1 MAEFVLSA
9 VLELKDKLT
18 ANVKNA
24 RREMG
29 GLSSSA
35 ADVSASLKNTGVQGA
50 KAMSDISSSAGKTLQ
65 DIKNVGLQ
73 GTIALEQTVKAAE
86 QASAAA
92 RKAGDSV
99 SSIQKPAKVPVSIG
113 GDAATKLQGIR
124 SRLDELTKGAHNVL
138 VNVKTAGA
146 GAVNSLKSS
155 IGSMVSG
162 AVPQAMGLMGIGM
175 GIADTVNTYKNF
187 QAQMSTVQAISGASA
202 ESMKDL
208 TAKAKEM
215 GATTQ
220 FSATEAGQAMQY
232 MAMAGWE
239 NQQMID
245 GIGGVMNLAGASGES
260 LARVSDIVTDA
271 LSAFGLKAGDSG
283 HFADVLAAATSKSN
297 TSVGLMG
304 ETFKYVAPIAG
315 AMKYSIED
323 TSLAIG
329 LMANSGIKGS
339 EAGTALRSTLTRL
352 VKPPKEAAAALG
364 TLGISAVKSDG
375 TIKPL
380 RQSIFEL
387 RSKFKGLTDAQKTQF
402 AASIAGQE
410 AMSGFLAIM
419 NESDENFSK
428 LANSI
433 DKAKGKAEEMNKI
446 KNDNL
451 AGDVK
456 SLQSAWESLQLTIME
471 GGQGTGGGGPASGL
485 RGFVTALKEDVD
497 LLQKSLEDGLDISD
511 VGKLSLNVVSQLYEK
526 FKALDGVGS
535 LLAGGALAAGLYK
548 IVSLSKKAAGSL
560 AGLAGKGAGGIG
572 NKGTGLPGLPG
583 SIGSMTVNAANVV
596 VNGKGVA
603 GGDGLSDMP
612 GTPDVPGTEGKGSK
626 SGGKAPKGRGE
637 APKGGGKAP
646 KGGGEAPKGGKL
658 GGFKNVAKG
667 LLKGA
672 SKYAIPLEIA
682 SVGLDYYNANK
693 ENEQASWGAG
703 YQLSEAKKQVASS
716 TDALYEAKSRGASAD
731 EINYLQKQHQDAVAD
746 MSQAQQYADQTEKYN
761 ANRMNGATGSAI
773 GGVAGGLIGGAI
785 GSFIAPGVG
794 SAAGAAIGGV
804 AGSAAGDFI
813 GQNFNDWSASASEG
827 LQSFRA
833 EFDNTMQWAGNSF
846 RGMFEAF
853 GNGVDNN
860 MQYVADGFSNNFEYI
875 SAQADGVGQAIATSF
890 ENAGSWIDN
899 NMQYVADSVS
909 NNFEYL
915 KGCASD
921 AGAGIS
927 QFMADTGASV
937 EATFQ
942 SASDS
947 VNSGW
952 DSIRSGA
959 GSLADS
965 LYTMFDDAIASVK
978 SKFSDLA
985 ASASSRLASAGASI
999 SAAGS
1004 RAYSWAKEKW
1014 NSFSTG
1020 TSYFSVPAFATGTSH
1035 FSVPAFSTGTD
1046 YFRAVGGVPSFA
1058 VGTNSYRSMGL
1069 AQINEH
1075 GGELVQL
1082 PDGSRVF
1089 PTAETQQII
1098 NRSIR
1103 NGDLLGNMYS
1113 PSMGSLASV
1122 SVPSAGGGGSSAPVV
1137 NITGNSFSIREEAD
1151 IEKIAHAIVEQFLL
1165 AQGNFAGC

>member
-1 MAEFVLSA
+1 MAKEFGLSA
-9 VLELKDKLT
+9 VLEMKDMLT
-18 ANVKNA
+18 GGVKNA
-24 RREMG
+24 RRSMNELNSATSATAS
-29 GLSSSA
+29 GLRSVEKSG
-35 ADVSASLKNTGVQGA
+35 VSAMSSLGKSADAAGAKVKGVVRGMLNVPKNT
-50 KAMSDISSSAGKTLQ
+50 
-65 DIKNVGLQ
+65 
-73 GTIALEQTVKAAE
+73 
-86 QASAAA
+86 
-92 RKAGDSV
+92 
-99 SSIQKPAKVPVSIG
+99 SIG
-113 GDAATKLQGIR
+113 ISMKDNVTPKLEGLRSKLMGI
-124 SRLDELTKGAHNVL
+124 SGKSYDVL

-146 GAVNSLKSS
+146 SAMNSLKSGVS
-155 IGSMVSG
+155 SMVSG

-175 GIADTVNTYKNF
+175 GIADTINTYKNF

-271 LSAFGLKAGDSG
+271 LSAFGLKAGDAG

-497 LLQKSLEDGLDISD
+497 LLKKSLEDGLDISD

-560 AGLAGKGAGGIG
+560 TGLAGKGAGGIG

-596 VNGKGVA
+596 VNGNGVV
-603 GGDGLSDMP
+603 GGGGLSDMP

-626 SGGKAPKGRGE
+626 
-637 APKGGGKAP
+637 GGGK
-646 KGGGEAPKGGKL
+646 APKGGKL

-682 SVGLDYYNANK
+682 SVGLDYYNANQ

-703 YQLSEAKKQVASS
+703 YQLSEAKKQVAAS
-716 TDALYEAKSRGASAD
+716 TDALLEAKSRGASA
-731 EINYLQKQHQDAVAD
+731 EEMNYLQKQHQDAVD
-746 MSQAQQYADQTEKYN
+746 NMNQAQQYADQTEKYN
-761 ANRMNGATGSAI
+761 ANRMNGVTGSAI
-773 GGVAGGLIGGAI
+773 GGIAGGLIGGAI

-794 SAAGAAIGGV
+794 SAAGAAIGGA
-804 AGSAAGDFI
+804 AGSAAGDFV

-853 GNGVDNN
+853 CNGV
-860 MQYVADGFSNNFEYI
+860 
-875 SAQADGVGQAIATSF
+875 
-890 ENAGSWIDN
+890 DN

-927 QFMADTGASV
+927 QFMADTGASI

-985 ASASSRLASAGASI
+985 ASASAKLSSAGASI

-1004 RAYSWAKEKW
+1004 RAYSWAKDKW

-1020 TSYFSVPAFATGTSH
+1020 TSYFSVPAFATGT
-1035 FSVPAFSTGTD
+1035 D
-1046 YFRAVGGVPSFA
+1046 YFRAAGGIPSFA

-1113 PSMGSLASV
+1113 SGMGSLASV
-1122 SVPSAGGGGSSAPVV
+1122 SVPSAGGRGSSAPVV
-1137 NITGNSFSIREEAD
+1137 NITGNSFTVREEAD

>member
-1 MAEFVLSA
+1 MAKEFVLSA
-9 VLELKDKLT
+9 VLEMKDMLT
-18 ANVKNA
+18 GGVKNA
-24 RREMG
+24 RKSMNELNNSASATAS
-29 GLSSSA
+29 GLRGVEKSG
-35 ADVSASLKNTGVQGA
+35 VSAMSSLGKSADAAGAKVKGVVRGMLNVPKNT
-50 KAMSDISSSAGKTLQ
+50 
-65 DIKNVGLQ
+65 
-73 GTIALEQTVKAAE
+73 
-86 QASAAA
+86 
-92 RKAGDSV
+92 
-99 SSIQKPAKVPVSIG
+99 SIG
-113 GDAATKLQGIR
+113 ISVKDNATPKLEGLRSKLRGI
-124 SRLDELTKGAHNVL
+124 SGKSYDVL

-146 GAVNSLKSS
+146 NALSGLKSGV
-155 IGSMVSG
+155 GSMVSG

-175 GIADTVNTYKNF
+175 GIADTINTYKNF

-271 LSAFGLKAGDSG
+271 LSAFGLKAGDAG

-315 AMKYSIED
+315 AVKYSIED

-329 LMANSGIKGS
+329 LMANAGIKGS
-339 EAGTALRSTLTRL
+339 EAGTALRSTITRL
-352 VKPPKEAAAALG
+352 VQPPKAAAQALY
-364 TLGISAVKSDG
+364 TLGIQASRSDG
-375 TIKPL
+375 SIKPL
-380 RQSIFEL
+380 RQTLLEL
-387 RSKFKGLTDAQKTQF
+387 RGKFRNLTDAQKTQY

-419 NESDENFSK
+419 NESDENFNK
-428 LANSI
+428 LANSV

-451 AGDVK
+451 EGDLAYLR
-456 SLQSAWESLQLTIME
+456 SSYEALQHTIME

-485 RGFVTALKEDVD
+485 RGFVTALKDDVD

-603 GGDGLSDMP
+603 GGGGLSDMP

-626 SGGKAPKGRGE
+626 
-637 APKGGGKAP
+637 GGGK
-646 KGGGEAPKGGKL
+646 APKGGKL

-682 SVGLDYYNANK
+682 SVGLDYYNANQ

-703 YQLSEAKKQVASS
+703 YQLSEAKKRVASS

-761 ANRMNGATGSAI
+761 ANRMNGVTGSAI
-773 GGVAGGLIGGAI
+773 GGIAGGLIGGAI

-794 SAAGAAIGGV
+794 SAAGAAIGGA
-804 AGSAAGDFI
+804 AGSAAGDFV

-833 EFDNTMQWAGNSF
+833 EFDNTMQYIADGFSNNFEYITAQADGVGQAIATSF
-846 RGMFEAF
+846 ENVG
-853 GNGVDNN
+853 GWIDNN
-860 MQYVADGFSNNFEYI
+860 MQYVADGFSNNFEY
-875 SAQADGVGQAIATSF
+875 
-890 ENAGSWIDN
+890 
-899 NMQYVADSVS
+899 
-909 NNFEYL
+909 L

-921 AGAGIS
+921 AGVSIS
-927 QFMADTGASV
+927 QFMADTGTSIQT
-937 EATFQ
+937 TFQ

-959 GSLADS
+959 SSLAGS
-965 LYTMFDDAIASVK
+965 LYTMFDDAIATVK

-985 ASASSRLASAGASI
+985 ASASAKLSSAGASI

-1004 RAYSWAKEKW
+1004 RAYSWAKDKW
-1014 NSFSTG
+1014 NSFASG
-1020 TSYFSVPAFATGTSH
+1020 TSYFQADSGVPAFATGTN
-1035 FSVPAFSTGTD
+1035 
-1046 YFRAVGGVPSFA
+1046 YFRAAGSVPSFA
-1058 VGTNSYRSMGL
+1058 VGTNSYRSTGL

-1082 PDGSRVF
+1082 PDGSKVF

-1103 NGDLLGNMYS
+1103 NGDLLGNMQGAGFG
-1113 PSMGSLASV
+1113 SMVSV
-1122 SVPSAGGGGSSAPVV
+1122 SAPSPDADRPAPVV
-1137 NITGNSFSIREEAD
+1137 NITGNSFTVREEAD

>member
-18 ANVKNA
+18 ANAKNA
-24 RREMG
+24 RREIG
-29 GLSSSA
+29 GLNSSVT
-35 ADVSASLKNTGVQGA
+35 DVSASLKNTGVQGA
-50 KAMSDISSSAGKTLQ
+50 KAMRDISSSAGKTLQ
-65 DIKNVGLQ
+65 DIKHVGLQ
-73 GTIALEQTVKAAE
+73 GTMALEQTAKAAE

-146 GAVNSLKSS
+146 GAVNSIKNG
-155 IGSMVSG
+155 IGSVVSG

-315 AMKYSIED
+315 AVKYSIED

-329 LMANSGIKGS
+329 LMANAGIKGS
-339 EAGTALRSTLTRL
+339 EAGTALRSTITRL
-352 VKPPKEAAAALG
+352 VQPPKAAAQVLY
-364 TLGISAVKSDG
+364 TLGIQASRADG
-375 TIKPL
+375 SIKPL
-380 RQSIFEL
+380 RQTLLEL
-387 RSKFKGLTDAQKTQF
+387 RGKFRNLTDAQKTQY

-419 NESDENFSK
+419 NESDENFNK
-428 LANSI
+428 LANSV

-497 LLQKSLEDGLDISD
+497 LLKKSLEDGLDISD

-548 IVSLSKKAAGSL
+548 IISLSKKAAGSL

-572 NKGTGLPGLPG
+572 KKGTGLPGSPG
-583 SIGSMTVNAANVV
+583 GIGSMTVNAARVV

-603 GGDGLSDMP
+603 GGGGLSDMP

-626 SGGKAPKGRGE
+626 SGGKAPKSGGE
-637 APKGGGKAP
+637 AP

-672 SKYAIPLEIA
+672 AKYAIPLEIA
-682 SVGLDYYNANK
+682 SIGLDYYNANQ

-703 YQLSEAKKQVASS
+703 YQLSEAKKQVAAS
-716 TDALYEAKSRGASAD
+716 TDALLEAKSRGASAD

-746 MSQAQQYADQTEKYN
+746 MSQAQQYVDQTEKYN
-761 ANRMNGATGSAI
+761 ANRTNGVTGSAI
-773 GGVAGGLIGGAI
+773 GGIAGGLIGGAI

-794 SAAGAAIGGV
+794 SAAGAVIGGA
-804 AGSAAGDFI
+804 AGSAAGDFV
-813 GQNFNDWSASASEG
+813 GQNFNDWSASANKG

-833 EFDNTMQWAGNSF
+833 EFDNTMQWAGDSF

-853 GNGVDNN
+853 VNGV
-860 MQYVADGFSNNFEYI
+860 
-875 SAQADGVGQAIATSF
+875 
-890 ENAGSWIDN
+890 DN

-927 QFMADTGASV
+927 QFMADTGASI

-965 LYTMFDDAIASVK
+965 LYTMFDDAIATVK

-985 ASASSRLASAGASI
+985 ASASAKLSSAGASI

-1004 RAYSWAKEKW
+1004 RAYNWAAEKW

-1020 TSYFSVPAFATGTSH
+1020 TSYFSVPAFATGTSY
-1035 FSVPAFSTGTD
+1035 FSVPAFATGTD
-1046 YFRAVGGVPSFA
+1046 YFRAAGGIPSFA

-1103 NGDLLGNMYS
+1103 NGDLLGNTYS

-1137 NITGNSFSIREEAD
+1137 NISGNSFTVREEAD

>member
-1 MAEFVLSA
+1 MAKEFVLSA
-9 VLELKDKLT
+9 VLEMKDMLT
-18 ANVKNA
+18 GGVKNA
-24 RREMG
+24 RKSMNELNNSASATAS
-29 GLSSSA
+29 GLRGVEKSG
-35 ADVSASLKNTGVQGA
+35 VSAMSSLGKSADAAGAKVKGVVRGMLNVPKNT
-50 KAMSDISSSAGKTLQ
+50 
-65 DIKNVGLQ
+65 
-73 GTIALEQTVKAAE
+73 
-86 QASAAA
+86 
-92 RKAGDSV
+92 
-99 SSIQKPAKVPVSIG
+99 SIG
-113 GDAATKLQGIR
+113 ISMKDNVTPKLEGLRSKLMGI
-124 SRLDELTKGAHNVL
+124 SGKSYDVL

-146 GAVNSLKSS
+146 SAMNSLKSG

-175 GIADTVNTYKNF
+175 GIADTINTYKNF

-271 LSAFGLKAGDSG
+271 LSAFGLKAGDAG

-329 LMANSGIKGS
+329 LMANAGIKGS

-352 VKPPKEAAAALG
+352 VKPREEAAAALG

-497 LLQKSLEDGLDISD
+497 LLKKSLEDGLDISD

-560 AGLAGKGAGGIG
+560 AGLAGKGEGGIG

-603 GGDGLSDMP
+603 GGGGLSDMP
-612 GTPDVPGTEGKGSK
+612 GTPDVPGTEDKGS
-626 SGGKAPKGRGE
+626 
-637 APKGGGKAP
+637 KGGGK
-646 KGGGEAPKGGKL
+646 APKGGKL

-682 SVGLDYYNANK
+682 SVGLDYYNANQ

-703 YQLSEAKKQVASS
+703 YQLSEAKKRVASS
-716 TDALYEAKSRGASAD
+716 TDALYEAKSRGASAE

-761 ANRMNGATGSAI
+761 ANRMNGVTGSAI
-773 GGVAGGLIGGAI
+773 GGIAGGLIGGAI

-794 SAAGAAIGGV
+794 SAAGAAIGGA
-804 AGSAAGDFI
+804 AGSAAGDFV

-833 EFDNTMQWAGNSF
+833 EFDNTM
-846 RGMFEAF
+846 
-853 GNGVDNN
+853 
-860 MQYVADGFSNNFEYI
+860 
-875 SAQADGVGQAIATSF
+875 
-890 ENAGSWIDN
+890 
-899 NMQYVADSVS
+899 
-909 NNFEYL
+909 
-915 KGCASD
+915 
-921 AGAGIS
+921 
-927 QFMADTGASV
+927 
-937 EATFQ
+937 
-942 SASDS
+942 
-947 VNSGW
+947 
-952 DSIRSGA
+952 
-959 GSLADS
+959 
-965 LYTMFDDAIASVK
+965 
-978 SKFSDLA
+978 
-985 ASASSRLASAGASI
+985 
-999 SAAGS
+999 
-1004 RAYSWAKEKW
+1004 
-1014 NSFSTG
+1014 
-1020 TSYFSVPAFATGTSH
+1020 
-1035 FSVPAFSTGTD
+1035 
-1046 YFRAVGGVPSFA
+1046 
-1058 VGTNSYRSMGL
+1058 
-1069 AQINEH
+1069 
-1075 GGELVQL
+1075 
-1082 PDGSRVF
+1082 
-1089 PTAETQQII
+1089 
-1098 NRSIR
+1098 
-1103 NGDLLGNMYS
+1103 
-1113 PSMGSLASV
+1113 
-1122 SVPSAGGGGSSAPVV
+1122 
-1137 NITGNSFSIREEAD
+1137 
-1151 IEKIAHAIVEQFLL
+1151 
-1165 AQGNFAGC
+1165 

>member
-1 MAEFVLSA
+1 MAKEFVLSA
-9 VLELKDKLT
+9 VLEMKDMLT
-18 ANVKNA
+18 SGVKNA
-24 RREMG
+24 RRSMNE
-29 GLSSSA
+29 LSSA
-35 ADVSASLKNTGVQGA
+35 ASATASGLRGVEKSGVSAMSSLGKSADTAGAKVKSAVKEMSAVPKDTGVGINVKDNA
-50 KAMSDISSSAGKTLQ
+50 TPRLEGLRSKLRGISGKSY
-65 DIKNVGLQ
+65 D
-73 GTIALEQTVKAAE
+73 
-86 QASAAA
+86 
-92 RKAGDSV
+92 
-99 SSIQKPAKVPVSIG
+99 
-113 GDAATKLQGIR
+113 
-124 SRLDELTKGAHNVL
+124 VL

-146 GAVNSLKSS
+146 NALSGLKSGV
-155 IGSMVSG
+155 GSMVSG

-175 GIADTVNTYKNF
+175 GIADTINTYKNF

-271 LSAFGLKAGDSG
+271 LSAFGLKAGDAG

-315 AMKYSIED
+315 AVKYSIED

-329 LMANSGIKGS
+329 LMANAGIKGS
-339 EAGTALRSTLTRL
+339 EAGTALRSTITRL
-352 VKPPKEAAAALG
+352 VQPPKAAAQALY
-364 TLGISAVKSDG
+364 TLGIQASRSDG
-375 TIKPL
+375 SIKPL
-380 RQSIFEL
+380 RQTLLEL
-387 RSKFKGLTDAQKTQF
+387 RGKFRNLTDAQKTQY

-419 NESDENFSK
+419 NESDENFNK
-428 LANSI
+428 LANSV

-485 RGFVTALKEDVD
+485 RGFVTGLKEDVD
-497 LLQKSLEDGLDISD
+497 LLKKSLEDGLDISD

-603 GGDGLSDMP
+603 GGGGLSDMP

-626 SGGKAPKGRGE
+626 SGGK
-637 APKGGGKAP
+637 
-646 KGGGEAPKGGKL
+646 APKGGKL

-682 SVGLDYYNANK
+682 SVGLDYYSTNK

-703 YQLSEAKKQVASS
+703 YQLSEAKKQVAAS
-716 TDALYEAKSRGASAD
+716 TDAIYEAKSRGASAE
-731 EINYLQKQHQDAVAD
+731 EINYLQKQHQDAVD
-746 MSQAQQYADQTEKYN
+746 NMNQAQQYADQTEKYN
-761 ANRMNGATGSAI
+761 ANRMNGVTGSAI
-773 GGVAGGLIGGAI
+773 GGIAGGLIGGAI

-794 SAAGAAIGGV
+794 SAAGAAIGGA

-813 GQNFNDWSASASEG
+813 GQNFNDWSASANKG

-833 EFDNTMQWAGNSF
+833 EFDNTMQWADNSS

-853 GNGVDNN
+853 SNGVDNN
-860 MQYVADGFSNNFEYI
+860 MQYVADGFSNNFEY
-875 SAQADGVGQAIATSF
+875 
-890 ENAGSWIDN
+890 
-899 NMQYVADSVS
+899 
-909 NNFEYL
+909 L

-921 AGAGIS
+921 AGVSIS
-927 QFMADTGASV
+927 QFMADTGTSIQT
-937 EATFQ
+937 TFQ

-965 LYTMFDDAIASVK
+965 LYTMFDDAIATVK

-985 ASASSRLASAGASI
+985 ASASAKLSSAGASI

-1004 RAYSWAKEKW
+1004 RAYSWAKDKW
-1014 NSFSTG
+1014 NSFASG
-1020 TSYFSVPAFATGTSH
+1020 TSYFQADSGVPAFATGTN
-1035 FSVPAFSTGTD
+1035 

-1113 PSMGSLASV
+1113 SGMGSLASV

-1137 NITGNSFSIREEAD
+1137 NITGNSFTVREEAD

>member
-1 MAEFVLSA
+1 MAKEFVLSA
-9 VLELKDKLT
+9 VLEMKDMLT
-18 ANVKNA
+18 GGVKNA
-24 RREMG
+24 RKSMNELNNSASATAS
-29 GLSSSA
+29 GLRGVEKSG
-35 ADVSASLKNTGVQGA
+35 VSAMSSLGKSADTAGA
-50 KAMSDISSSAGKTLQ
+50 KIKSVVKEMSAVPKDTSIGISVKDNATPKLEGLRSKLRGISSKSY
-65 DIKNVGLQ
+65 D
-73 GTIALEQTVKAAE
+73 
-86 QASAAA
+86 
-92 RKAGDSV
+92 
-99 SSIQKPAKVPVSIG
+99 
-113 GDAATKLQGIR
+113 
-124 SRLDELTKGAHNVL
+124 VL

-146 GAVNSLKSS
+146 NALSGLKSGV
-155 IGSMVSG
+155 GSMVSG
-162 AVPQAMGLMGIGM
+162 AVPQAMGMMGLGM
-175 GIADTVNTYKNF
+175 GIADTINTYKNF

-271 LSAFGLKAGDSG
+271 LSAFGLKAGDAG

-315 AMKYSIED
+315 AVKYSIED

-329 LMANSGIKGS
+329 LMANAGIKGS
-339 EAGTALRSTLTRL
+339 EAGTALRSTITRL
-352 VKPPKEAAAALG
+352 VQPPKAAAQALY
-364 TLGISAVKSDG
+364 TLGIQASRSDG
-375 TIKPL
+375 SIKPL
-380 RQSIFEL
+380 RQTLLEL
-387 RSKFKGLTDAQKTQF
+387 RGKFRNLTDAQKTQY

-419 NESDENFSK
+419 NESDENFNK
-428 LANSI
+428 LANSV

-471 GGQGTGGGGPASGL
+471 GGTGTGGGGPAAGL

-497 LLQKSLEDGLDISD
+497 LLKKSLEDGLDISD
-511 VGKLSLNVVSQLYEK
+511 AGKLSLNVVSQLYEK

-560 AGLAGKGAGGIG
+560 AGLAGKGEGGIG

-603 GGDGLSDMP
+603 GGGGLSDMP

-626 SGGKAPKGRGE
+626 
-637 APKGGGKAP
+637 GGGK
-646 KGGGEAPKGGKL
+646 APKGGKL

-682 SVGLDYYNANK
+682 SVGLDYYNANQ

-703 YQLSEAKKQVASS
+703 YQLSEAKKRVASS

-761 ANRMNGATGSAI
+761 ANRMNGVTGSAI
-773 GGVAGGLIGGAI
+773 GGIAGGLIGGAI

-794 SAAGAAIGGV
+794 SAAGAAIGGA

-833 EFDNTMQWAGNSF
+833 EFDNTMQ
-846 RGMFEAF
+846 
-853 GNGVDNN
+853 
-860 MQYVADGFSNNFEYI
+860 YIADGFSNNFEYI
-875 SAQADGVGQAIATSF
+875 IAQADGVGQAIATSF
-890 ENAGSWIDN
+890 ENVGGWIDN
-899 NMQYVADSVS
+899 NMQYLIDGFS

-921 AGAGIS
+921 AGASIS
-927 QFMADTGASV
+927 QFMADTGTSIQT
-937 EATFQ
+937 TFQ

-959 GSLADS
+959 SSLAGS
-965 LYTMFDDAIASVK
+965 LYTMFDDAIATVK
-978 SKFSDLA
+978 AKFSDLA

-1004 RAYSWAKEKW
+1004 RAYSWAKDKW
-1014 NSFSTG
+1014 NSFASG
-1020 TSYFSVPAFATGTSH
+1020 TSYFQSDSGVPAFATGTN
-1035 FSVPAFSTGTD
+1035 
-1046 YFRAVGGVPSFA
+1046 YFRAAGSVPSFA
-1058 VGTNSYRSMGL
+1058 VGTNSYRSTGL

-1082 PDGSRVF
+1082 PDGSKVF

-1103 NGDLLGNMYS
+1103 NGDLLGNMQGAGFG
-1113 PSMGSLASV
+1113 SMVSV
-1122 SVPSAGGGGSSAPVV
+1122 SAPSSDADRPAPVV
-1137 NITGNSFSIREEAD
+1137 NVSGNSFTVREEAD

>member
-1 MAEFVLSA
+1 MAKEFVLSA
-9 VLELKDKLT
+9 VLEMKDMLT
-18 ANVKNA
+18 GGVKNA
-24 RREMG
+24 RKSMNELNNSASATAS
-29 GLSSSA
+29 GLRGVEKSG
-35 ADVSASLKNTGVQGA
+35 VSAMSSLGKSADTAGA
-50 KAMSDISSSAGKTLQ
+50 KIKSVVKEMSA
-65 DIKNVGLQ
+65 
-73 GTIALEQTVKAAE
+73 
-86 QASAAA
+86 
-92 RKAGDSV
+92 
-99 SSIQKPAKVPVSIG
+99 VPKDTSIG
-113 GDAATKLQGIR
+113 ISVKDNATPKLEGLRSKLRGI
-124 SRLDELTKGAHNVL
+124 SGKSYDVL

-146 GAVNSLKSS
+146 SAMNSLKSG

-175 GIADTVNTYKNF
+175 GIADTINTYKNF

-271 LSAFGLKAGDSG
+271 LSAFGLKAGDAG

-329 LMANSGIKGS
+329 LMANAGIKGS

-497 LLQKSLEDGLDISD
+497 LLKKSLEDGLDISD

-603 GGDGLSDMP
+603 GGGGLSDMP

-626 SGGKAPKGRGE
+626 
-637 APKGGGKAP
+637 GGGK
-646 KGGGEAPKGGKL
+646 APKGGKL

-682 SVGLDYYNANK
+682 SVGLDYYNANQ

-703 YQLSEAKKQVASS
+703 YQLSEAKKRVASS

-761 ANRMNGATGSAI
+761 ANRMNGVTGSAI
-773 GGVAGGLIGGAI
+773 GGIAGGLIGGAI

-794 SAAGAAIGGV
+794 SAAGAAIGGA
-804 AGSAAGDFI
+804 AGSAAGDFV

-860 MQYVADGFSNNFEYI
+860 MQYVAD
-875 SAQADGVGQAIATSF
+875 
-890 ENAGSWIDN
+890 
-899 NMQYVADSVS
+899 SVS

-915 KGCASD
+915 KGCAGD

-927 QFMADTGASV
+927 QFMADTGASI

-965 LYTMFDDAIASVK
+965 LYTMFDDAIATVK

-985 ASASSRLASAGASI
+985 ASASAKLSSAGASI

-1004 RAYSWAKEKW
+1004 RAYSWAKDKW
-1014 NSFSTG
+1014 NSFASG
-1020 TSYFSVPAFATGTSH
+1020 TSYFQADSGVPAFATGTN
-1035 FSVPAFSTGTD
+1035 
-1046 YFRAVGGVPSFA
+1046 YFRASGSVPSFA

-1098 NRSIR
+1098 NHSIR

-1113 PSMGSLASV
+1113 SGMGSLASV

-1137 NITGNSFSIREEAD
+1137 NITGNSFTVREEAD

>member
-1 MAEFVLSA
+1 MAKEFVLSA
-9 VLELKDKLT
+9 VLEMKDMLT
-18 ANVKNA
+18 GGVKNA
-24 RREMG
+24 RKSMNELNSATSATASGLRGVEKSGISAMSSLGKSADTAGAKIKSVVKEM
-29 GLSSSA
+29 SA
-35 ADVSASLKNTGVQGA
+35 VPKNT
-50 KAMSDISSSAGKTLQ
+50 
-65 DIKNVGLQ
+65 
-73 GTIALEQTVKAAE
+73 
-86 QASAAA
+86 
-92 RKAGDSV
+92 
-99 SSIQKPAKVPVSIG
+99 SIG
-113 GDAATKLQGIR
+113 ISMKDNATPKLEGLRSKLRGI
-124 SRLDELTKGAHNVL
+124 SGKSYDVL

-146 GAVNSLKSS
+146 NALSGLKSGV
-155 IGSMVSG
+155 GSMVSG
-162 AVPQAMGLMGIGM
+162 AVPQAMGMMGLGM
-175 GIADTVNTYKNF
+175 GIADTINTYKNF

-271 LSAFGLKAGDSG
+271 LSAFGLKAGDAG

-315 AMKYSIED
+315 AVKYSIED

-329 LMANSGIKGS
+329 LMANAGIKGS
-339 EAGTALRSTLTRL
+339 EAGTALRSTITRL
-352 VKPPKEAAAALG
+352 VQPPKAAAQALY
-364 TLGISAVKSDG
+364 TLGIQASRSDG
-375 TIKPL
+375 SIKPL
-380 RQSIFEL
+380 RQTLLEL
-387 RSKFKGLTDAQKTQF
+387 RGKFRNLTDAQKTQY

-419 NESDENFSK
+419 NESDENFNK
-428 LANSI
+428 LANSV

-471 GGQGTGGGGPASGL
+471 GGTGTGGGGPAAGL

-497 LLQKSLEDGLDISD
+497 LLKKSLEDGLDISD

-560 AGLAGKGAGGIG
+560 AGLAGKGEGGIG

-603 GGDGLSDMP
+603 GGGGLSDMP

-626 SGGKAPKGRGE
+626 
-637 APKGGGKAP
+637 GGGK
-646 KGGGEAPKGGKL
+646 APKGGKL
-658 GGFKNVAKG
+658 GGFKNGAKG

-682 SVGLDYYNANK
+682 SIGLDYYNANQ

-703 YQLSEAKKQVASS
+703 YQLSEAKKQVAAS
-716 TDALYEAKSRGASAD
+716 TDAIYEAKSRGASAE
-731 EINYLQKQHQDAVAD
+731 EINYLQKQHQDAVD
-746 MSQAQQYADQTEKYN
+746 NMNQAQQYADQTEKYN
-761 ANRMNGATGSAI
+761 ANRMNGVTGSAI
-773 GGVAGGLIGGAI
+773 GGIAGGLIGGAI

-794 SAAGAAIGGV
+794 SAAGAAIGGA
-804 AGSAAGDFI
+804 AGSAAGDFV

-860 MQYVADGFSNNFEYI
+860 MQYVAD
-875 SAQADGVGQAIATSF
+875 
-890 ENAGSWIDN
+890 
-899 NMQYVADSVS
+899 SVS

-927 QFMADTGASV
+927 QFMADTGASI

-985 ASASSRLASAGASI
+985 ASASAKLSSAGASI

-1004 RAYSWAKEKW
+1004 RAYSWAKDKW
-1014 NSFSTG
+1014 NSFASG
-1020 TSYFSVPAFATGTSH
+1020 TSYFQADSGVPAFATGTN
-1035 FSVPAFSTGTD
+1035 
-1046 YFRAVGGVPSFA
+1046 YFRAAGSVPSFA

-1103 NGDLLGNMYS
+1103 NGDLLGNMYG

-1122 SVPSAGGGGSSAPVV
+1122 SVPSAGSGASSAPVV
-1137 NITGNSFSIREEAD
+1137 NVSGNSFTVREEAD

>member
-1 MAEFVLSA
+1 MAKEFVLSA
-9 VLELKDKLT
+9 VLEMKDMLT
-18 ANVKNA
+18 GGVKNA
-24 RREMG
+24 RKSMNE
-29 GLSSSA
+29 LNSSA
-35 ADVSASLKNTGVQGA
+35 SATASGLRGVEKSGVSAMSSLGKSADAAGAKVKGVARELPNVPKNT
-50 KAMSDISSSAGKTLQ
+50 
-65 DIKNVGLQ
+65 
-73 GTIALEQTVKAAE
+73 
-86 QASAAA
+86 
-92 RKAGDSV
+92 
-99 SSIQKPAKVPVSIG
+99 SIG
-113 GDAATKLQGIR
+113 IGVKDNATPKLEGLRSKLRGISEKR
-124 SRLDELTKGAHNVL
+124 YDVL

-146 GAVNSLKSS
+146 GAMNSLKSG

-175 GIADTVNTYKNF
+175 GIADTISTYKNF

-232 MAMAGWE
+232 MAMAGWD

-260 LARVSDIVTDA
+260 LAHVSDIVTDA
-271 LSAFGLKAGDSG
+271 LSAFGLKAGDAG

-329 LMANSGIKGS
+329 LMANAGIKGS

-352 VKPPKEAAAALG
+352 VKPPKDAAAALS

-375 TIKPL
+375 TMKPL

-387 RSKFKGLTDAQKTQF
+387 RSKFKGLTDAQKAQF

-419 NESDENFSK
+419 NESDENFNK
-428 LANSI
+428 LANSV

-497 LLQKSLEDGLDISD
+497 LLKKSLEDGLDISD

-548 IVSLSKKAAGSL
+548 IISLSKKAAGSL

-572 NKGTGLPGLPG
+572 NKDKEEGGIGKKGTGLPGLPG
-583 SIGSMTVNAANVV
+583 GIGSMTVNAARVV

-603 GGDGLSDMP
+603 GGGGISDIP
-612 GTPDVPGTEGKGSK
+612 GTPEAGSEGK
-626 SGGKAPKGRGE
+626 GGKAPKS
-637 APKGGGKAP
+637 KGSGDVPSLPDTADVPDTGGK
-646 KGGGEAPKGGKL
+646 APKGGKL
-658 GGFKNVAKG
+658 GGFKNAAKG
-667 LLKGA
+667 LLRGA

-682 SVGLDYYNANK
+682 SIGLDYYNANQ
-693 ENEQASWGAG
+693 ENGQASWGAG
-703 YQLSEAKKQVASS
+703 YQLSEAKKQVAAS

-731 EINYLQKQHQDAVAD
+731 EINYLQKQHQDAVAS

-761 ANRMNGATGSAI
+761 ANRMNGVTGSAI

-785 GSFIAPGVG
+785 GSFLLPGIG
-794 SAAGAAIGGV
+794 SAAGAAIGGA
-804 AGSAAGDFI
+804 AGSAAGDFV

-860 MQYVADGFSNNFEYI
+860 MQYVAD
-875 SAQADGVGQAIATSF
+875 
-890 ENAGSWIDN
+890 
-899 NMQYVADSVS
+899 SVS

-927 QFMADTGASV
+927 QFMADTGASIQ
-937 EATFQ
+937 ATFQ
-942 SASDS
+942 SVSDS

-959 GSLADS
+959 SSLAGS
-965 LYTMFDDAIASVK
+965 LYTMFDDAIATVK

-985 ASASSRLASAGASI
+985 ASASSKLSSAGASI

-1004 RAYSWAKEKW
+1004 RAYNWAAEKW

-1020 TSYFSVPAFATGTSH
+1020 TSYFSVPAFATGTSY
-1035 FSVPAFSTGTD
+1035 FSVPAFATGTSYFSVPAFATGTSYFSVPAFATGTD
-1046 YFRAVGGVPSFA
+1046 YFRAAGGIPSFA

-1103 NGDLLGNMYS
+1103 NGDLLGNMYGS
-1113 PSMGSLASV
+1113 GMGSLTSV
-1122 SVPSAGGGGSSAPVV
+1122 SVPSAGSGGSSAPVV
-1137 NITGNSFSIREEAD
+1137 NISGNSFTVREEAD

>member
-1 MAEFVLSA
+1 MAKEFVLSA
-9 VLELKDKLT
+9 VLEMKDMLT
-18 ANVKNA
+18 GGVKNA
-24 RREMG
+24 RKSMNELNNSASATAS
-29 GLSSSA
+29 GLRGVEKSG
-35 ADVSASLKNTGVQGA
+35 VSAMSSLGKSADTAGA
-50 KAMSDISSSAGKTLQ
+50 KIKSVVKEMSAVPKDTSIGISVKDNATPKLEGLRSKLRGISSKSY
-65 DIKNVGLQ
+65 D
-73 GTIALEQTVKAAE
+73 
-86 QASAAA
+86 
-92 RKAGDSV
+92 
-99 SSIQKPAKVPVSIG
+99 
-113 GDAATKLQGIR
+113 
-124 SRLDELTKGAHNVL
+124 VL

-146 GAVNSLKSS
+146 NALSGLKSGV
-155 IGSMVSG
+155 GSMVSG
-162 AVPQAMGLMGIGM
+162 AVPQAMGMMGLGM
-175 GIADTVNTYKNF
+175 GIADTINTYKNF

-271 LSAFGLKAGDSG
+271 LSAFGLKAGDAG

-315 AMKYSIED
+315 AVKYSIED

-329 LMANSGIKGS
+329 LMANAGIKGS
-339 EAGTALRSTLTRL
+339 EAGTALRSTITRL
-352 VKPPKEAAAALG
+352 VQPPKAAAQALY
-364 TLGISAVKSDG
+364 TLGIQASRSDG
-375 TIKPL
+375 SIKPL
-380 RQSIFEL
+380 RQTLLEL
-387 RSKFKGLTDAQKTQF
+387 RGKFRNLTDAQKTQY

-419 NESDENFSK
+419 NESDENFNK
-428 LANSI
+428 LANSV

-471 GGQGTGGGGPASGL
+471 GGTGTGGGGPAAGL

-497 LLQKSLEDGLDISD
+497 LLKKSLEDGLDISD

-560 AGLAGKGAGGIG
+560 AGLAGKGEGGIG

-603 GGDGLSDMP
+603 GGGGLSDMP
-612 GTPDVPGTEGKGSK
+612 GTPDVSGTEGKGSK
-626 SGGKAPKGRGE
+626 
-637 APKGGGKAP
+637 GGGK
-646 KGGGEAPKGGKL
+646 APKGGKL

-682 SVGLDYYNANK
+682 SVGLDYYNANQ

-703 YQLSEAKKQVASS
+703 YQLSEAKKRVASS

-761 ANRMNGATGSAI
+761 ANRMNGVTGSAI
-773 GGVAGGLIGGAI
+773 GGIAGGLIGGAI

-794 SAAGAAIGGV
+794 SAAGAAIGGA
-804 AGSAAGDFI
+804 AGSAAGDFV

-833 EFDNTMQWAGNSF
+833 EFDNTMQWADDSS

-853 GNGVDNN
+853 GNGV
-860 MQYVADGFSNNFEYI
+860 
-875 SAQADGVGQAIATSF
+875 
-890 ENAGSWIDN
+890 DN

-915 KGCASD
+915 KGCAGD

-927 QFMADTGASV
+927 QFMADAGASTQT
-937 EATFQ
+937 TFQ

-947 VNSGW
+947 VNSDW
-952 DSIRSGA
+952 DSIRSRA

-965 LYTMFDDAIASVK
+965 LYTMFDDAIATVK

-985 ASASSRLASAGASI
+985 ASASAKLSSAGASI

-1004 RAYSWAKEKW
+1004 RAYNWAAEKW

-1103 NGDLLGNMYS
+1103 NGDLLGNMYG
-1113 PSMGSLASV
+1113 PSIGSLASV
-1122 SVPSAGGGGSSAPVV
+1122 SVPSAGSGASSAPVV
-1137 NITGNSFSIREEAD
+1137 NISGNSFTVREEAD

>member
-1 MAEFVLSA
+1 MAKEFVLSA
-9 VLELKDKLT
+9 VLEMKDMLT
-18 ANVKNA
+18 GGVKNA
-24 RREMG
+24 RKSMNELNNSASATAS
-29 GLSSSA
+29 GLRGVEKSG
-35 ADVSASLKNTGVQGA
+35 VSAMSSLGKSADAAGAKVKGVVRGMLNVPKNT
-50 KAMSDISSSAGKTLQ
+50 
-65 DIKNVGLQ
+65 
-73 GTIALEQTVKAAE
+73 
-86 QASAAA
+86 
-92 RKAGDSV
+92 
-99 SSIQKPAKVPVSIG
+99 SIG
-113 GDAATKLQGIR
+113 ISVKDNATPKLEGLRSKLRGI
-124 SRLDELTKGAHNVL
+124 SGKSYDVL

-146 GAVNSLKSS
+146 NALSGLKSGV
-155 IGSMVSG
+155 GSMVSG
-162 AVPQAMGLMGIGM
+162 AVPQAMGMMGIGM
-175 GIADTVNTYKNF
+175 GIADTINTYKNF

-271 LSAFGLKAGDSG
+271 LSAFGLKAGDAG

-497 LLQKSLEDGLDISD
+497 LLKKSLEDGLDISD

-548 IVSLSKKAAGSL
+548 TVSLSKKAAGSL
-560 AGLAGKGAGGIG
+560 AGLAGKGEGGIG

-603 GGDGLSDMP
+603 GGGGLSDMP

-626 SGGKAPKGRGE
+626 
-637 APKGGGKAP
+637 GGGK
-646 KGGGEAPKGGKL
+646 APKGGKL

-682 SVGLDYYNANK
+682 SVGLDYYSTNK

-703 YQLSEAKKQVASS
+703 YQLSEAKKQVAAS
-716 TDALYEAKSRGASAD
+716 TDAIYEAKSRGASAE
-731 EINYLQKQHQDAVAD
+731 EINYLQKQHQDAVD
-746 MSQAQQYADQTEKYN
+746 NMNQAQQYADQTEKYN
-761 ANRMNGATGSAI
+761 ANRMNGVTGSAI
-773 GGVAGGLIGGAI
+773 GGIAGGLIGGAI

-794 SAAGAAIGGV
+794 SAAGAAIGGA
-804 AGSAAGDFI
+804 AGSAAGDFV

-860 MQYVADGFSNNFEYI
+860 MQYVAD
-875 SAQADGVGQAIATSF
+875 
-890 ENAGSWIDN
+890 
-899 NMQYVADSVS
+899 SVS

-927 QFMADTGASV
+927 QFMADTGASI

-985 ASASSRLASAGASI
+985 ASASAKLSSAGASI

-1004 RAYSWAKEKW
+1004 RAYNWAAEKW

-1020 TSYFSVPAFATGTSH
+1020 TSY

-1113 PSMGSLASV
+1113 SGMGSLASV
-1122 SVPSAGGGGSSAPVV
+1122 SVPSAGGRGSSAPVV
-1137 NITGNSFSIREEAD
+1137 NITGNSFTVREEAD

>member
-1 MAEFVLSA
+1 MAKEFVLSA
-9 VLELKDKLT
+9 VLEMKDMLT
-18 ANVKNA
+18 GGVKNA
-24 RREMG
+24 RKSMNELNNSASATAS
-29 GLSSSA
+29 GLRGVEKSG
-35 ADVSASLKNTGVQGA
+35 VSAMSSLGKSADTAGA
-50 KAMSDISSSAGKTLQ
+50 KIKSVVKEMSA
-65 DIKNVGLQ
+65 
-73 GTIALEQTVKAAE
+73 
-86 QASAAA
+86 
-92 RKAGDSV
+92 
-99 SSIQKPAKVPVSIG
+99 VPKDTSIG
-113 GDAATKLQGIR
+113 ISVKDNATPKLEGLRSKLRGI
-124 SRLDELTKGAHNVL
+124 SGKSYDVL

-146 GAVNSLKSS
+146 NALSGLKSGV
-155 IGSMVSG
+155 GSMVSG
-162 AVPQAMGLMGIGM
+162 AVPQAMGMMGLGM
-175 GIADTVNTYKNF
+175 GIADTINTYKNF

-271 LSAFGLKAGDSG
+271 LSAFGLKAGDAG

-315 AMKYSIED
+315 AVKYSIED

-329 LMANSGIKGS
+329 LMANAGIKGS
-339 EAGTALRSTLTRL
+339 EAGTALRSTITRL
-352 VKPPKEAAAALG
+352 VQPPKAAAQALY
-364 TLGISAVKSDG
+364 TLGIQASRSDG
-375 TIKPL
+375 SIKPL
-380 RQSIFEL
+380 RQTLLEL
-387 RSKFKGLTDAQKTQF
+387 RGKFRNLTDAQKTQY

-419 NESDENFSK
+419 NESDENFNK
-428 LANSI
+428 LANSV

-485 RGFVTALKEDVD
+485 RGFVTALKDDVD
-497 LLQKSLEDGLDISD
+497 LLKKSLEDGLDISD

-560 AGLAGKGAGGIG
+560 AGLAGKGEGGIG

-603 GGDGLSDMP
+603 GGGGLSDMP

-626 SGGKAPKGRGE
+626 
-637 APKGGGKAP
+637 GGGK
-646 KGGGEAPKGGKL
+646 APKGGKL

-682 SVGLDYYNANK
+682 SVGLDYYNANQ

-703 YQLSEAKKQVASS
+703 YQLSEAKKRVASS

-746 MSQAQQYADQTEKYN
+746 MSQAQQYVDQTEKYN
-761 ANRMNGATGSAI
+761 ANRTNGVTGSAI
-773 GGVAGGLIGGAI
+773 GGIAGGLIGGAI

-794 SAAGAAIGGV
+794 SAAGAAIGGA
-804 AGSAAGDFI
+804 AGSAAGDFV

-833 EFDNTMQWAGNSF
+833 EFDNTMQWAGNSS

-853 GNGVDNN
+853 GNGV
-860 MQYVADGFSNNFEYI
+860 
-875 SAQADGVGQAIATSF
+875 
-890 ENAGSWIDN
+890 DN

-915 KGCASD
+915 KGCAGD

-927 QFMADTGASV
+927 QFMADAGASTQ
-937 EATFQ
+937 ATFQ
-942 SASDS
+942 SSSDS

-952 DSIRSGA
+952 DSIKNGASSLSG
-959 GSLADS
+959 S
-965 LYTMFDDAIASVK
+965 LYTMFDDAIATVK

-1004 RAYSWAKEKW
+1004 RAYSWAKDKW
-1014 NSFSTG
+1014 NSFASG
-1020 TSYFSVPAFATGTSH
+1020 TSYFQADSGVPAFATGTN
-1035 FSVPAFSTGTD
+1035 
-1046 YFRAVGGVPSFA
+1046 YFRASGSVPSFA

-1103 NGDLLGNMYS
+1103 NGDLLGDMYS

-1122 SVPSAGGGGSSAPVV
+1122 SVPSSGGGGSSAPVV
-1137 NITGNSFSIREEAD
+1137 NISGNSFTVREEAD

>member
-1 MAEFVLSA
+1 MAKEFVLSA
-9 VLELKDKLT
+9 VLEMKDMLT
-18 ANVKNA
+18 GGVKNA
-24 RREMG
+24 RKSMNELNNSASATASGLRGVEKSGVSAMSSLGKSADTAGAKIKSVVKEM
-29 GLSSSA
+29 SA
-35 ADVSASLKNTGVQGA
+35 APKDT
-50 KAMSDISSSAGKTLQ
+50 
-65 DIKNVGLQ
+65 
-73 GTIALEQTVKAAE
+73 
-86 QASAAA
+86 
-92 RKAGDSV
+92 
-99 SSIQKPAKVPVSIG
+99 SIG
-113 GDAATKLQGIR
+113 ISVKDNATPKLEGLRSKLRGI
-124 SRLDELTKGAHNVL
+124 SGKSYDVL

-146 GAVNSLKSS
+146 NALSGLKSGV
-155 IGSMVSG
+155 GSMVSG
-162 AVPQAMGLMGIGM
+162 AAPQAMGMMGLGM
-175 GIADTVNTYKNF
+175 GIADTINTYKNF

-271 LSAFGLKAGDSG
+271 LSAFGLKAGDAG

-315 AMKYSIED
+315 AVKYSIED

-329 LMANSGIKGS
+329 LMANAGIKGS
-339 EAGTALRSTLTRL
+339 EAGTALRSTITRL
-352 VKPPKEAAAALG
+352 VQPPKAAAQVLH
-364 TLGISAVKSDG
+364 TLGIQASRSDG
-375 TIKPL
+375 SIKPL
-380 RQSIFEL
+380 RQTLLEL
-387 RSKFKGLTDAQKTQF
+387 RGKFRNLTDAQKTQY

-419 NESDENFSK
+419 NESDENFNK
-428 LANSI
+428 LANSV

-471 GGQGTGGGGPASGL
+471 GGTGTGGGGPAAGL

-497 LLQKSLEDGLDISD
+497 LLKKSLEDGLDISD

-560 AGLAGKGAGGIG
+560 AGLAGKGEGGIG

-603 GGDGLSDMP
+603 GGGGLSDMP
-612 GTPDVPGTEGKGSK
+612 GTPDIPGTEGKGSK
-626 SGGKAPKGRGE
+626 
-637 APKGGGKAP
+637 GGGK
-646 KGGGEAPKGGKL
+646 APKGGKL

-682 SVGLDYYNANK
+682 SVGLDYYNANQ

-703 YQLSEAKKQVASS
+703 YQLSEAKKRVASS

-761 ANRMNGATGSAI
+761 ANRMNGVTGSAI
-773 GGVAGGLIGGAI
+773 GGIAGGLIGGAI

-794 SAAGAAIGGV
+794 SAAGAAIGGA

-827 LQSFRA
+827 LQSFRS

-860 MQYVADGFSNNFEYI
+860 MQYVAD
-875 SAQADGVGQAIATSF
+875 
-890 ENAGSWIDN
+890 
-899 NMQYVADSVS
+899 SVS

-915 KGCASD
+915 KGCAGD

-927 QFMADTGASV
+927 QFMADTGASI

-965 LYTMFDDAIASVK
+965 LYTMFDDAIA
-978 SKFSDLA
+978 
-985 ASASSRLASAGASI
+985 
-999 SAAGS
+999 
-1004 RAYSWAKEKW
+1004 
-1014 NSFSTG
+1014 
-1020 TSYFSVPAFATGTSH
+1020 
-1035 FSVPAFSTGTD
+1035 
-1046 YFRAVGGVPSFA
+1046 
-1058 VGTNSYRSMGL
+1058 
-1069 AQINEH
+1069 
-1075 GGELVQL
+1075 
-1082 PDGSRVF
+1082 
-1089 PTAETQQII
+1089 
-1098 NRSIR
+1098 
-1103 NGDLLGNMYS
+1103 
-1113 PSMGSLASV
+1113 
-1122 SVPSAGGGGSSAPVV
+1122 
-1137 NITGNSFSIREEAD
+1137 
-1151 IEKIAHAIVEQFLL
+1151 
-1165 AQGNFAGC
+1165 

>member
-29 GLSSSA
+29 GLNSSA

-146 GAVNSLKSS
+146 GAVNSLKSG

-271 LSAFGLKAGDSG
+271 LSAFGLKAGDAG

-329 LMANSGIKGS
+329 LMANAGIKGS

-497 LLQKSLEDGLDISD
+497 LLKKSLEDGLDISD

-560 AGLAGKGAGGIG
+560 AGLAGKGEGGIG

-603 GGDGLSDMP
+603 GGGGLSDMP

-626 SGGKAPKGRGE
+626 
-637 APKGGGKAP
+637 GGGK
-646 KGGGEAPKGGKL
+646 APKGGKL

-682 SVGLDYYNANK
+682 SVGLDYYNANQ

-703 YQLSEAKKQVASS
+703 YQLSEAKKRVASS
-716 TDALYEAKSRGASAD
+716 TNALYEAKSRGASAE

-761 ANRMNGATGSAI
+761 ANRMNGVTGSAI
-773 GGVAGGLIGGAI
+773 GGIAGGLIGGAI

-794 SAAGAAIGGV
+794 SAAGAAIGGA
-804 AGSAAGDFI
+804 AGSAAGDFV

-860 MQYVADGFSNNFEYI
+860 MQYVAD
-875 SAQADGVGQAIATSF
+875 
-890 ENAGSWIDN
+890 
-899 NMQYVADSVS
+899 SVS

-927 QFMADTGASV
+927 QFMADTGASIQT
-937 EATFQ
+937 TFQ

-965 LYTMFDDAIASVK
+965 LYTMFDDAIATVK

-985 ASASSRLASAGASI
+985 ASASSKLSSAGASI

-1004 RAYSWAKEKW
+1004 RAYSWAKDKW
-1014 NSFSTG
+1014 NSFASG
-1020 TSYFSVPAFATGTSH
+1020 TSYFQADSGVPAFATGTN
-1035 FSVPAFSTGTD
+1035 
-1046 YFRAVGGVPSFA
+1046 YFRAAGSVPSFA
-1058 VGTNSYRSMGL
+1058 VGTNSYRSTGL

-1082 PDGSRVF
+1082 PDGSKVF

-1103 NGDLLGNMYS
+1103 NGDLLGNMQGAGFG
-1113 PSMGSLASV
+1113 SMVSV
-1122 SVPSAGGGGSSAPVV
+1122 SAPSSDADRPAPVV
-1137 NITGNSFSIREEAD
+1137 NVSGNSFTVREEAD

>member
-1 MAEFVLSA
+1 MAKEFVLSA
-9 VLELKDKLT
+9 VLEMKDMLT
-18 ANVKNA
+18 GGVKNA
-24 RREMG
+24 RKSMNELNNSASATAS
-29 GLSSSA
+29 GLRGVEKSG
-35 ADVSASLKNTGVQGA
+35 VSAMSSLGKSADTAGAKIKSVVKEMSAVPKNT
-50 KAMSDISSSAGKTLQ
+50 
-65 DIKNVGLQ
+65 
-73 GTIALEQTVKAAE
+73 
-86 QASAAA
+86 
-92 RKAGDSV
+92 
-99 SSIQKPAKVPVSIG
+99 SIG
-113 GDAATKLQGIR
+113 ISMKDNATPKLEGLRSKLRGI
-124 SRLDELTKGAHNVL
+124 SGKSYDVL

-146 GAVNSLKSS
+146 NALSGLKSGV
-155 IGSMVSG
+155 GSMVSG

-175 GIADTVNTYKNF
+175 GIADTINTYKNF

-271 LSAFGLKAGDSG
+271 LSAFGLKAGDAG

-315 AMKYSIED
+315 AVKYSIED

-329 LMANSGIKGS
+329 LMANAGIKGS
-339 EAGTALRSTLTRL
+339 EAGTALRSTITRL
-352 VKPPKEAAAALG
+352 VQPPKAAAQALY
-364 TLGISAVKSDG
+364 TLGIQASRSDG
-375 TIKPL
+375 SIKPL
-380 RQSIFEL
+380 RQTLLEL
-387 RSKFKGLTDAQKTQF
+387 RGKFRNLTDAQKTQY

-419 NESDENFSK
+419 NESDENFNK
-428 LANSI
+428 LANSV

-451 AGDVK
+451 EGDLAYLR
-456 SLQSAWESLQLTIME
+456 SSYEALQHTIME

-485 RGFVTALKEDVD
+485 RGFVTALKDDVD
-497 LLQKSLEDGLDISD
+497 LLKKSLEDGLDISD

-603 GGDGLSDMP
+603 GGGGLSDMP

-626 SGGKAPKGRGE
+626 
-637 APKGGGKAP
+637 GGGK
-646 KGGGEAPKGGKL
+646 APKGGKL

-682 SVGLDYYNANK
+682 SVGLDYYSTNK

-703 YQLSEAKKQVASS
+703 YQLSEAKKQVAAS
-716 TDALYEAKSRGASAD
+716 TDAIYEAKSRGASAE
-731 EINYLQKQHQDAVAD
+731 EINYLQKQHQDAVD
-746 MSQAQQYADQTEKYN
+746 NMNQAQQYADQTEKYN
-761 ANRMNGATGSAI
+761 ANRMNGVTGSAI
-773 GGVAGGLIGGAI
+773 GGIAGGLIGGAI

-794 SAAGAAIGGV
+794 SAAGAAIGGA

-846 RGMFEAF
+846 SGMLEAF
-853 GNGVDNN
+853 VNGVDNN
-860 MQYVADGFSNNFEYI
+860 MQYVADGFSNNFEY
-875 SAQADGVGQAIATSF
+875 
-890 ENAGSWIDN
+890 
-899 NMQYVADSVS
+899 
-909 NNFEYL
+909 L

-921 AGAGIS
+921 AGVSIS
-927 QFMADTGASV
+927 QFMADTGTSIQT
-937 EATFQ
+937 TFQ

-965 LYTMFDDAIASVK
+965 LYTMFDDAIATVK

-985 ASASSRLASAGASI
+985 ASASAKLSSAGASI

-1004 RAYSWAKEKW
+1004 RAYSWAKDKW
-1014 NSFSTG
+1014 NSFASG
-1020 TSYFSVPAFATGTSH
+1020 TSYFQADSGVPAFATGTN
-1035 FSVPAFSTGTD
+1035 
-1046 YFRAVGGVPSFA
+1046 YFRAAGSVPSFA
-1058 VGTNSYRSMGL
+1058 VGTNSYRSTGL

-1103 NGDLLGNMYS
+1103 NGDLLGNMYG

>member
-1 MAEFVLSA
+1 MAKEFVLSA
-9 VLELKDKLT
+9 VLEMKDMLT
-18 ANVKNA
+18 GGVKNA
-24 RREMG
+24 RKSMNELNNSASATAS
-29 GLSSSA
+29 GLRGVEKSG
-35 ADVSASLKNTGVQGA
+35 VSAMSSLGKSADTAGA
-50 KAMSDISSSAGKTLQ
+50 KIKSVVKEMSA
-65 DIKNVGLQ
+65 
-73 GTIALEQTVKAAE
+73 
-86 QASAAA
+86 
-92 RKAGDSV
+92 
-99 SSIQKPAKVPVSIG
+99 VPKDTSIG
-113 GDAATKLQGIR
+113 ISVKDNATPKLEGLRSKLRGI
-124 SRLDELTKGAHNVL
+124 SGKSYDVL

-146 GAVNSLKSS
+146 NALSGLKSGV
-155 IGSMVSG
+155 GSMVSG
-162 AVPQAMGLMGIGM
+162 AVPQAMGMMGLGM
-175 GIADTVNTYKNF
+175 GIADTINTYKNF

-271 LSAFGLKAGDSG
+271 LSAFGLKAGDAG

-497 LLQKSLEDGLDISD
+497 LLKKSLEDGLDISD

-603 GGDGLSDMP
+603 GGGALSDMP

-626 SGGKAPKGRGE
+626 
-637 APKGGGKAP
+637 GGGKS
-646 KGGGEAPKGGKL
+646 PKGGKL

-682 SVGLDYYNANK
+682 SVGLDYYNANQ

-703 YQLSEAKKQVASS
+703 YQLSEAKKRVASS

-773 GGVAGGLIGGAI
+773 GGIAGGLIGGAI

-794 SAAGAAIGGV
+794 SAAGAAIGGA
-804 AGSAAGDFI
+804 AGSAAGDFV

-860 MQYVADGFSNNFEYI
+860 MQYVAD
-875 SAQADGVGQAIATSF
+875 
-890 ENAGSWIDN
+890 
-899 NMQYVADSVS
+899 SVS

-921 AGAGIS
+921 AGVSIS
-927 QFMADTGASV
+927 QFMADAGASTQ
-937 EATFQ
+937 ATFQ

-952 DSIRSGA
+952 DSIKNGA
-959 GSLADS
+959 SSLAGS
-965 LYTMFDDAIASVK
+965 LYTMFDDAIATVK
-978 SKFSDLA
+978 AKFSDLA

-1004 RAYSWAKEKW
+1004 RAYSWAKDKW
-1014 NSFSTG
+1014 NSFASG
-1020 TSYFSVPAFATGTSH
+1020 TSYFQSDSGVPAFATGTN
-1035 FSVPAFSTGTD
+1035 
-1046 YFRAVGGVPSFA
+1046 YFRAAGSVPSFA
-1058 VGTNSYRSMGL
+1058 VGTNSYRSTGL

-1082 PDGSRVF
+1082 PDGSKVF

-1103 NGDLLGNMYS
+1103 NGDLLGNMQGAGFG
-1113 PSMGSLASV
+1113 SMVSV
-1122 SVPSAGGGGSSAPVV
+1122 SAPSSDADRPAPVV
-1137 NITGNSFSIREEAD
+1137 NVSGNSFTVREEAD

>member
-1 MAEFVLSA
+1 
-9 VLELKDKLT
+9 
-18 ANVKNA
+18 
-24 RREMG
+24 
-29 GLSSSA
+29 
-35 ADVSASLKNTGVQGA
+35 
-50 KAMSDISSSAGKTLQ
+50 
-65 DIKNVGLQ
+65 
-73 GTIALEQTVKAAE
+73 
-86 QASAAA
+86 
-92 RKAGDSV
+92 
-99 SSIQKPAKVPVSIG
+99 
-113 GDAATKLQGIR
+113 
-124 SRLDELTKGAHNVL
+124 
-138 VNVKTAGA
+138 
-146 GAVNSLKSS
+146 NSLKSG

-271 LSAFGLKAGDSG
+271 LSAFGLKAGDAG

-315 AMKYSIED
+315 AVKYSIED

-329 LMANSGIKGS
+329 LMANAGIKGS
-339 EAGTALRSTLTRL
+339 EAGTALRSTITRL
-352 VKPPKEAAAALG
+352 VQPPKAAAQALY
-364 TLGISAVKSDG
+364 TLGIQASRSDG
-375 TIKPL
+375 SIKPL
-380 RQSIFEL
+380 RQTLLEL
-387 RSKFKGLTDAQKTQF
+387 RGKFRNLTDAQKTQY

-419 NESDENFSK
+419 NESDENFNK
-428 LANSI
+428 LANSV

-471 GGQGTGGGGPASGL
+471 GGTGTGGGGPAAGL

-497 LLQKSLEDGLDISD
+497 LLKKSLEDGLDISD

-560 AGLAGKGAGGIG
+560 AGLAGKGEGGIG

-603 GGDGLSDMP
+603 GGGGLSDMP

-626 SGGKAPKGRGE
+626 
-637 APKGGGKAP
+637 GGGK
-646 KGGGEAPKGGKL
+646 APKGGKL

-682 SVGLDYYNANK
+682 SVGLDYYNANQ

-703 YQLSEAKKQVASS
+703 YQLSEAKKRVASS

-761 ANRMNGATGSAI
+761 ANRMNGVTGSAI
-773 GGVAGGLIGGAI
+773 GGIAGGLIGGAI

-794 SAAGAAIGGV
+794 SAAGAAIGGA
-804 AGSAAGDFI
+804 AGSAAGDFV
-813 GQNFNDWSASASEG
+813 GQNFNDWSASANKG

-833 EFDNTMQWAGNSF
+833 EFDNTMQWADNSS

-853 GNGVDNN
+853 SNGVDNN

-890 ENAGSWIDN
+890 ENVGNGVDN
-899 NMQYVADSVS
+899 NMQYVADGFS

-927 QFMADTGASV
+927 QFMADAGASTQ
-937 EATFQ
+937 ATFQ

-952 DSIRSGA
+952 DSIKNGASSLA
-959 GSLADS
+959 GSM
-965 LYTMFDDAIASVK
+965 YTMFDDAIATVK

-1004 RAYSWAKEKW
+1004 RAYSWAKDKW
-1014 NSFSTG
+1014 NSFASG
-1020 TSYFSVPAFATGTSH
+1020 TSYFQADSGVPAFATGTN
-1035 FSVPAFSTGTD
+1035 
-1046 YFRAVGGVPSFA
+1046 YFRASGSVPSFA
-1058 VGTNSYRSMGL
+1058 VGTNSYRSTGL

-1113 PSMGSLASV
+1113 SGMGSLASV

-1137 NITGNSFSIREEAD
+1137 NITGNSFTVREEAD

>member
-29 GLSSSA
+29 GLNSSA

-202 ESMKDL
+202 ESMKEL

-215 GATTQ
+215 GAITQ

-245 GIGGVMNLAGASGES
+245 GIGGVMNLAGASSES

-497 LLQKSLEDGLDISD
+497 LLKKSLEDGLDISD

-603 GGDGLSDMP
+603 GGGGLSDMP

-672 SKYAIPLEIA
+672 SRYAIPLEIA
-682 SVGLDYYNANK
+682 SIGLDYYNANQ

-703 YQLSEAKKQVASS
+703 YQLSEAKKQVAAS
-716 TDALYEAKSRGASAD
+716 TDAIYEAKSRGASAE
-731 EINYLQKQHQDAVAD
+731 EINYLQKQHQDAVD
-746 MSQAQQYADQTEKYN
+746 NMNQAQQYADQTEKYN
-761 ANRMNGATGSAI
+761 ANRMNGVTGSAI
-773 GGVAGGLIGGAI
+773 GGIAGGLIGGAI

-813 GQNFNDWSASASEG
+813 GQNFNDWSASANKG

-846 RGMFEAF
+846 QGM
-853 GNGVDNN
+853 V
-860 MQYVADGFSNNFEYI
+860 QYVTDGFSNNFEYI

-890 ENAGSWIDN
+890 ENVGGWIDN
-899 NMQYVADSVS
+899 NMQYVADSFS

-921 AGAGIS
+921 AGASIS
-927 QFMADTGASV
+927 QFMADTGTSIQT
-937 EATFQ
+937 TFQ

-959 GSLADS
+959 SSLAGS
-965 LYTMFDDAIASVK
+965 LYTMFDDAIATVK
-978 SKFSDLA
+978 AKFSDLA

>member
-1 MAEFVLSA
+1 MAKEFVLSA
-9 VLELKDKLT
+9 VLEMKDMLT
-18 ANVKNA
+18 GGVKNA
-24 RREMG
+24 RKSMNELNNSASATVS
-29 GLSSSA
+29 GLRGVEKSG
-35 ADVSASLKNTGVQGA
+35 VSAMSSLGKSADAAGAKVKGVVRGMLNVPKNT
-50 KAMSDISSSAGKTLQ
+50 
-65 DIKNVGLQ
+65 
-73 GTIALEQTVKAAE
+73 
-86 QASAAA
+86 
-92 RKAGDSV
+92 
-99 SSIQKPAKVPVSIG
+99 SIG
-113 GDAATKLQGIR
+113 ISMKDNVTPKLEGLRSKLRGI
-124 SRLDELTKGAHNVL
+124 SCKSYDVL

-146 GAVNSLKSS
+146 GAMNSLKSG

-271 LSAFGLKAGDSG
+271 LSAFGLKAGDAG

-329 LMANSGIKGS
+329 LMANAGIKGS

-497 LLQKSLEDGLDISD
+497 LLKKSLEDGLDITD

-572 NKGTGLPGLPG
+572 NKGTDLPGLPG

-603 GGDGLSDMP
+603 GGGGLSDMP

-626 SGGKAPKGRGE
+626 
-637 APKGGGKAP
+637 GGGK
-646 KGGGEAPKGGKL
+646 APKGGKL

-682 SVGLDYYNANK
+682 SVGLDYYSTNK

-703 YQLSEAKKQVASS
+703 YQLSEAKKQVAAS
-716 TDALYEAKSRGASAD
+716 TDAIYEAKSRGASAE
-731 EINYLQKQHQDAVAD
+731 EINYLQKQHQDAVD
-746 MSQAQQYADQTEKYN
+746 NMNQAQQYADQTEKYN
-761 ANRMNGATGSAI
+761 ANRMNGVTGSAI
-773 GGVAGGLIGGAI
+773 GGIAGGLIGGAI

-804 AGSAAGDFI
+804 AGSAAGDFV

-846 RGMFEAF
+846 SGMLETFV
-853 GNGVDNN
+853 NGVDNN
-860 MQYVADGFSNNFEYI
+860 MQYVADGFSNNFEY
-875 SAQADGVGQAIATSF
+875 
-890 ENAGSWIDN
+890 
-899 NMQYVADSVS
+899 
-909 NNFEYL
+909 L

-921 AGAGIS
+921 AGVSIS
-927 QFMADTGASV
+927 QFMADTGTSIQT
-937 EATFQ
+937 TFQ

-965 LYTMFDDAIASVK
+965 LYTMFDDAIATVK

-985 ASASSRLASAGASI
+985 ASASAKLSSAGASI

-1004 RAYSWAKEKW
+1004 RAYSWAKDKW
-1014 NSFSTG
+1014 NSFASG
-1020 TSYFSVPAFATGTSH
+1020 TSYFQADSGVPAFATGTN
-1035 FSVPAFSTGTD
+1035 
-1046 YFRAVGGVPSFA
+1046 YFRAAGSVPSFA
-1058 VGTNSYRSMGL
+1058 VGTNSYRSTGL

-1082 PDGSRVF
+1082 PDGSKVF

-1103 NGDLLGNMYS
+1103 NGDLLGNMQGDGFG
-1113 PSMGSLASV
+1113 SMVSV
-1122 SVPSAGGGGSSAPVV
+1122 SAPSPDADRPAPVV
-1137 NITGNSFSIREEAD
+1137 NVSGNSFTVREEAD

>member
-1 MAEFVLSA
+1 MAKEFVLSA
-9 VLELKDKLT
+9 VLEMKDMLT
-18 ANVKNA
+18 GGVKNA
-24 RREMG
+24 RKSMNELNNSASATAS
-29 GLSSSA
+29 GLRGVEKSG
-35 ADVSASLKNTGVQGA
+35 VSAMSSLGKSADTAGA
-50 KAMSDISSSAGKTLQ
+50 KIKSVVKEMSAVPKDTSIGISVKDNATPKLEGLRSKLRGISSKSY
-65 DIKNVGLQ
+65 D
-73 GTIALEQTVKAAE
+73 
-86 QASAAA
+86 
-92 RKAGDSV
+92 
-99 SSIQKPAKVPVSIG
+99 
-113 GDAATKLQGIR
+113 
-124 SRLDELTKGAHNVL
+124 VL

-146 GAVNSLKSS
+146 NALSGLKSGV
-155 IGSMVSG
+155 GSMVSG
-162 AVPQAMGLMGIGM
+162 AVPQAMGMMGLGM
-175 GIADTVNTYKNF
+175 GIADTINTYKNF

-271 LSAFGLKAGDSG
+271 LSAFGLKAGDAG

-497 LLQKSLEDGLDISD
+497 LLKKSLEDGLDISD

-560 AGLAGKGAGGIG
+560 AGLAGKGEGGIG

-603 GGDGLSDMP
+603 GGGGLSDMP

-626 SGGKAPKGRGE
+626 
-637 APKGGGKAP
+637 GGGK
-646 KGGGEAPKGGKL
+646 APKGGKL

-682 SVGLDYYNANK
+682 SVGLDYYSTNK
-693 ENEQASWGAG
+693 ENGQASWGAG
-703 YQLSEAKKQVASS
+703 YQLSEAKKQVAAS
-716 TDALYEAKSRGASAD
+716 TDAIYEAKSRGASAE
-731 EINYLQKQHQDAVAD
+731 EINYLQKQHQDAVD
-746 MSQAQQYADQTEKYN
+746 NMNQAQQYADQTEKYN
-761 ANRMNGATGSAI
+761 ANRMNGVTGSAI
-773 GGVAGGLIGGAI
+773 GGIAGGLIGGAI

-794 SAAGAAIGGV
+794 SAAGAAIGGA

-846 RGMFEAF
+846 SGMLEAF
-853 GNGVDNN
+853 VNGVDNN
-860 MQYVADGFSNNFEYI
+860 MQYVADGF
-875 SAQADGVGQAIATSF
+875 
-890 ENAGSWIDN
+890 
-899 NMQYVADSVS
+899 S

-927 QFMADTGASV
+927 QFMADTGASI

-985 ASASSRLASAGASI
+985 ASASAKLSSAGASI

-1004 RAYSWAKEKW
+1004 RAYNWAAEKW

-1020 TSYFSVPAFATGTSH
+1020 TSY

-1113 PSMGSLASV
+1113 SGMGSLASV

-1137 NITGNSFSIREEAD
+1137 NITGNSFTVREEAD

>member
-1 MAEFVLSA
+1 MAKEFVLSA
-9 VLELKDKLT
+9 VLEMKDMLT
-18 ANVKNA
+18 GGVKNA
-24 RREMG
+24 RKSMNELNNSASATAS
-29 GLSSSA
+29 GLRGVEKSG
-35 ADVSASLKNTGVQGA
+35 VSAMSSLGKSADTAGA
-50 KAMSDISSSAGKTLQ
+50 KIKSVVKEMSAVPKDTSIGISVKDNATPKLEGLRSKLRGISSKSY
-65 DIKNVGLQ
+65 D
-73 GTIALEQTVKAAE
+73 
-86 QASAAA
+86 
-92 RKAGDSV
+92 
-99 SSIQKPAKVPVSIG
+99 
-113 GDAATKLQGIR
+113 
-124 SRLDELTKGAHNVL
+124 VL

-146 GAVNSLKSS
+146 NALSGLKSGV
-155 IGSMVSG
+155 GSMVSG
-162 AVPQAMGLMGIGM
+162 AVPQAMGMMGLGM
-175 GIADTVNTYKNF
+175 GIADTINTYKNF

-271 LSAFGLKAGDSG
+271 LSAFGLKAGDAG

-315 AMKYSIED
+315 AVKYSIED

-329 LMANSGIKGS
+329 LMANAGIKGS
-339 EAGTALRSTLTRL
+339 EAGTALRSTITRL
-352 VKPPKEAAAALG
+352 VQPPKAAAQALY
-364 TLGISAVKSDG
+364 TLGIQASRSDG
-375 TIKPL
+375 SIKPL
-380 RQSIFEL
+380 RQTLLEL
-387 RSKFKGLTDAQKTQF
+387 RGKFRNLTDAQKTQY

-419 NESDENFSK
+419 NESDENFNK
-428 LANSI
+428 LANSV

-471 GGQGTGGGGPASGL
+471 GGTGTGGGGPAAGL

-497 LLQKSLEDGLDISD
+497 LLKKSLEDGLDISD

-603 GGDGLSDMP
+603 GGGGLSDMP

-626 SGGKAPKGRGE
+626 
-637 APKGGGKAP
+637 GGGK
-646 KGGGEAPKGGKL
+646 APKGGKL

-682 SVGLDYYNANK
+682 SVGLDYYNANQ

-703 YQLSEAKKQVASS
+703 YQLSEAKKRVASS
-716 TDALYEAKSRGASAD
+716 TDALYKAKSRGASAD

-761 ANRMNGATGSAI
+761 ANRMNGVTGSAI
-773 GGVAGGLIGGAI
+773 GGIAGGLIGGAI

-794 SAAGAAIGGV
+794 SAAGAAIGGA
-804 AGSAAGDFI
+804 AGSAAGDFV

-833 EFDNTMQWAGNSF
+833 EFDNTMQ
-846 RGMFEAF
+846 
-853 GNGVDNN
+853 
-860 MQYVADGFSNNFEYI
+860 YIADGFSNNFEYI
-875 SAQADGVGQAIATSF
+875 TAQADGVGQAIATSF
-890 ENAGSWIDN
+890 ENVGGWIDN
-899 NMQYVADSVS
+899 NMQYIADGFS

-921 AGAGIS
+921 AGVSIS
-927 QFMADTGASV
+927 QFMADTGTSIQT
-937 EATFQ
+937 TFQ

-959 GSLADS
+959 SSLAGS
-965 LYTMFDDAIASVK
+965 LYTMFDDAIATVK
-978 SKFSDLA
+978 AKFSDLA

-1004 RAYSWAKEKW
+1004 RAYSWAKDKW
-1014 NSFSTG
+1014 NSFASG
-1020 TSYFSVPAFATGTSH
+1020 TSYFQAGSGVPAFATGTN
-1035 FSVPAFSTGTD
+1035 
-1046 YFRAVGGVPSFA
+1046 YFRAAGSVPSFA
-1058 VGTNSYRSMGL
+1058 VGTNSYRSTGL

-1082 PDGSRVF
+1082 PDGSKVF

-1103 NGDLLGNMYS
+1103 NGDLLGNMQGDGFG
-1113 PSMGSLASV
+1113 SMVSV
-1122 SVPSAGGGGSSAPVV
+1122 SAPSPDADRPAPVV

>member
-18 ANVKNA
+18 TNVKNA

-29 GLSSSA
+29 GLNSSA
-35 ADVSASLKNTGVQGA
+35 ADVSASLKNTGMQGA

-92 RKAGDSV
+92 RKAGDSA

-146 GAVNSLKSS
+146 GAVNSLKSG

-175 GIADTVNTYKNF
+175 GIADTINTYKNF
-187 QAQMSTVQAISGASA
+187 QAQMSTVQAISGATGDSL
-202 ESMKDL
+202 KRL
-208 TAKAKEM
+208 TDKAKEM

-220 FSATEAGQAMQY
+220 FSATQAGQAMEY
-232 MAMAGWE
+232 MAMAGWSD
-239 NQQMID
+239 QQMID

-315 AMKYSIED
+315 AMKFSIED

-329 LMANSGIKGS
+329 LMANAGIKGS

-352 VKPPKEAAAALG
+352 VKPPSDAAKALDALG
-364 TLGISAVKSDG
+364 IKAANADG
-375 TIKPL
+375 SIKPL
-380 RQSIFEL
+380 RQTLLDL
-387 RSKFKGLTDAQKTQF
+387 RSKFKGMTEEQKAQ
-402 AASIAGQE
+402 ASASIAGQE
-410 AMSGFLAIM
+410 AMSGFLAMM
-419 NESDENFSK
+419 NESDENFAK
-428 LANSI
+428 LA
-433 DKAKGKAEEMNKI
+433 KAVDSADGIAKKMNDVR
-446 KNDNL
+446 NDNL
-451 AGDVK
+451 AGDITA
-456 SLQSAWESLQLTIME
+456 LGSAWESLQHTIME

-485 RGFVTALKEDVD
+485 RGFVTGLKEDVD
-497 LLQKSLEDGLDISD
+497 LLKKSLEDGLDISD
-511 VGKLSLNVVSQLYEK
+511 VGKLSLNVVSQLYKK

-535 LLAGGALAAGLYK
+535 LLAGGALVAGLYK
-548 IVSLSKKAAGSL
+548 IVSLSKKAADSL

-572 NKGTGLPGLPG
+572 NKGTGLPG

-596 VNGKGVA
+596 VNGKGVV
-603 GGDGLSDMP
+603 GGGGLSDMP

-626 SGGKAPKGRGE
+626 SGGK
-637 APKGGGKAP
+637 
-646 KGGGEAPKGGKL
+646 APKGGKL

-682 SVGLDYYNANK
+682 SVGLDYYSTNK

-703 YQLSEAKKQVASS
+703 YQLSEAKKRVASS

-731 EINYLQKQHQDAVAD
+731 EINYLQKQHQDAVAN

-761 ANRMNGATGSAI
+761 ANRTNGVTGSAI
-773 GGVAGGLIGGAI
+773 GGIAGGLIGGAI

-794 SAAGAAIGGV
+794 SAAGAAIGGA

-833 EFDNTMQWAGNSF
+833 EFDNTMQWADNSF

-853 GNGVDNN
+853 GNGV
-860 MQYVADGFSNNFEYI
+860 
-875 SAQADGVGQAIATSF
+875 
-890 ENAGSWIDN
+890 DN

-927 QFMADTGASV
+927 QFMADTGASI

-965 LYTMFDDAIASVK
+965 LYTMFDDAIATVK

-985 ASASSRLASAGASI
+985 ASASAKLSSAGASI

>member
-1 MAEFVLSA
+1 MAKEFVLSA
-9 VLELKDKLT
+9 VLEMKDMLT
-18 ANVKNA
+18 GGVKNA
-24 RREMG
+24 RRSMNE
-29 GLSSSA
+29 LNSSA
-35 ADVSASLKNTGVQGA
+35 SATASGLRGVEKNGVSAMSSLGKSADAAGAKVKGVVRGMLNVPKNT
-50 KAMSDISSSAGKTLQ
+50 
-65 DIKNVGLQ
+65 
-73 GTIALEQTVKAAE
+73 
-86 QASAAA
+86 
-92 RKAGDSV
+92 
-99 SSIQKPAKVPVSIG
+99 SIG
-113 GDAATKLQGIR
+113 ISMKDNVTPKLEGLRSKLMGI
-124 SRLDELTKGAHNVL
+124 SGKSYDVL

-146 GAVNSLKSS
+146 SAMNSLKSG

-271 LSAFGLKAGDSG
+271 LSAFGLKAGDAG

-380 RQSIFEL
+380 RQSLVEL

-419 NESDENFSK
+419 NESDENFNK
-428 LANSI
+428 LANSV

-451 AGDVK
+451 EGDLAYLR
-456 SLQSAWESLQLTIME
+456 SSYEALQHTIME

-485 RGFVTALKEDVD
+485 RGFVTALKDDVD

-560 AGLAGKGAGGIG
+560 AGLAGKGEGGIG

-603 GGDGLSDMP
+603 GGGGLSDMP

-626 SGGKAPKGRGE
+626 
-637 APKGGGKAP
+637 GGGK
-646 KGGGEAPKGGKL
+646 APKGGKL

-682 SVGLDYYNANK
+682 SVGLDYYNANQ

-703 YQLSEAKKQVASS
+703 YQLSEAKKQVAAS
-716 TDALYEAKSRGASAD
+716 TDALLEAKSRGASAE
-731 EINYLQKQHQDAVAD
+731 EINYLQKQHQDAVAN

-761 ANRMNGATGSAI
+761 ANRMNGVTGSAI
-773 GGVAGGLIGGAI
+773 GGIAGGLIGGAI

-794 SAAGAAIGGV
+794 SAAGAAIGGA
-804 AGSAAGDFI
+804 AGSAAGDFV

-846 RGMFEAF
+846 SGMLEVFV
-853 GNGVDNN
+853 NGVDNN
-860 MQYVADGFSNNFEYI
+860 MQYVADGFSNNFEY
-875 SAQADGVGQAIATSF
+875 
-890 ENAGSWIDN
+890 
-899 NMQYVADSVS
+899 
-909 NNFEYL
+909 L

-921 AGAGIS
+921 AGVSIS
-927 QFMADTGASV
+927 QFMADTGTSIQT
-937 EATFQ
+937 TFQ

-965 LYTMFDDAIASVK
+965 LYTMFDDAIATVK

-985 ASASSRLASAGASI
+985 ASASAKLSSAGASI

-1004 RAYSWAKEKW
+1004 RAYSWAKDKW
-1014 NSFSTG
+1014 NSFASG
-1020 TSYFSVPAFATGTSH
+1020 TSYFQSASGVPAFATGTN
-1035 FSVPAFSTGTD
+1035 
-1046 YFRAVGGVPSFA
+1046 YFRAAGSVPSFA
-1058 VGTNSYRSMGL
+1058 VGTNSYRSTGL

-1082 PDGSRVF
+1082 PDGSKVF

-1103 NGDLLGNMYS
+1103 NGDLLGNMQGAGFGS
-1113 PSMGSLASV
+1113 MVSASAPSSDADR
-1122 SVPSAGGGGSSAPVV
+1122 PAPVV
-1137 NITGNSFSIREEAD
+1137 NVSGNSFTVREEAD

>member
-1 MAEFVLSA
+1 MAKEFVLSA
-9 VLELKDKLT
+9 VLEMKDMLT
-18 ANVKNA
+18 GGVKNA
-24 RREMG
+24 RKSMNELNNSASATAS
-29 GLSSSA
+29 GLRGVEKSG
-35 ADVSASLKNTGVQGA
+35 VSAMSSLGKSADTAGA
-50 KAMSDISSSAGKTLQ
+50 KIKSVVKEMSA
-65 DIKNVGLQ
+65 
-73 GTIALEQTVKAAE
+73 
-86 QASAAA
+86 
-92 RKAGDSV
+92 
-99 SSIQKPAKVPVSIG
+99 VPKDTSIG
-113 GDAATKLQGIR
+113 ISVKDNATPKLEGLRSKLRGI
-124 SRLDELTKGAHNVL
+124 SGKSYDVL

-146 GAVNSLKSS
+146 NALSGLKSGV
-155 IGSMVSG
+155 GSMVSG
-162 AVPQAMGLMGIGM
+162 AVPQAMGMMGLGM
-175 GIADTVNTYKNF
+175 GIADTINTYKNF

-271 LSAFGLKAGDSG
+271 LSAFGLKAGDAG

-304 ETFKYVAPIAG
+304 EPFKYVAPIAG

-497 LLQKSLEDGLDISD
+497 LLKKSLEDGLDISD

-526 FKALDGVGS
+526 FKALDGLVS

-603 GGDGLSDMP
+603 GGGALSDMP
-612 GTPDVPGTEGKGSK
+612 GTPDVPGTEGKGT
-626 SGGKAPKGRGE
+626 
-637 APKGGGKAP
+637 KGGGKS
-646 KGGGEAPKGGKL
+646 PKGGKL

-682 SVGLDYYNANK
+682 SVGLDYYNANQ

-703 YQLSEAKKQVASS
+703 YQLSEAKKRVASS

-761 ANRMNGATGSAI
+761 ANRMNGVTGSAI
-773 GGVAGGLIGGAI
+773 GGIAGGLIGGAI

-794 SAAGAAIGGV
+794 SAAGAAIGGA

-860 MQYVADGFSNNFEYI
+860 MQYVAD
-875 SAQADGVGQAIATSF
+875 
-890 ENAGSWIDN
+890 
-899 NMQYVADSVS
+899 SVS

-915 KGCASD
+915 KGCAGD

-927 QFMADTGASV
+927 QFMADTGASI

-985 ASASSRLASAGASI
+985 ASASAKLSSAGASI

-1004 RAYSWAKEKW
+1004 RAYNWAAEKW

-1020 TSYFSVPAFATGTSH
+1020 TSYFQADGG
-1035 FSVPAFSTGTD
+1035 VPAFSTGTD

-1103 NGDLLGNMYS
+1103 NGDLLGNMYG

>member
-1 MAEFVLSA
+1 MAKEFVLSA
-9 VLELKDKLT
+9 VLEMKDMLT
-18 ANVKNA
+18 GGVKNA
-24 RREMG
+24 RRSMNELNSATSATAS
-29 GLSSSA
+29 GLRGVEKSG
-35 ADVSASLKNTGVQGA
+35 VSAMSSLGKSADTAGAKVKGVVRGMLNVPKNT
-50 KAMSDISSSAGKTLQ
+50 
-65 DIKNVGLQ
+65 
-73 GTIALEQTVKAAE
+73 
-86 QASAAA
+86 
-92 RKAGDSV
+92 
-99 SSIQKPAKVPVSIG
+99 SIG
-113 GDAATKLQGIR
+113 ISMRDNVTPKLEGLRSKLMGI
-124 SRLDELTKGAHNVL
+124 SGKSYDVL

-146 GAVNSLKSS
+146 SAMNSLKSG

-175 GIADTVNTYKNF
+175 GIADTINTYKNF

-202 ESMKDL
+202 ESMKEL

-215 GATTQ
+215 GAITQ

-232 MAMAGWE
+232 MAMAGWD
-239 NQQMID
+239 NKQMID

-271 LSAFGLKAGDSG
+271 LSAFGLKAGDAG

-329 LMANSGIKGS
+329 LMANAGIKGS

-380 RQSIFEL
+380 RQSLVEL

-419 NESDENFSK
+419 NESDENFNK
-428 LANSI
+428 LANSV

-451 AGDVK
+451 EGDLAYLR
-456 SLQSAWESLQLTIME
+456 SSYEALQHTIME

-485 RGFVTALKEDVD
+485 RGFVTALKDDVD

-603 GGDGLSDMP
+603 GGGGLSDMP

-626 SGGKAPKGRGE
+626 
-637 APKGGGKAP
+637 GGGKT
-646 KGGGEAPKGGKL
+646 PKGGKL

-682 SVGLDYYNANK
+682 SVGLDYYNANQ

-703 YQLSEAKKQVASS
+703 YQLSEAKKQVAAS
-716 TDALYEAKSRGASAD
+716 TDAIYEAKSRGASAE

-761 ANRMNGATGSAI
+761 ANRTNGVTGSAI
-773 GGVAGGLIGGAI
+773 GGIAGGLIGGAI

-794 SAAGAAIGGV
+794 SAAGAAIGGA
-804 AGSAAGDFI
+804 AGSAAGDFV
-813 GQNFNDWSASASEG
+813 GQNFNDWSASVSEG

-860 MQYVADGFSNNFEYI
+860 MQYVAD
-875 SAQADGVGQAIATSF
+875 
-890 ENAGSWIDN
+890 
-899 NMQYVADSVS
+899 SVS

-915 KGCASD
+915 KGCAGD

-927 QFMADTGASV
+927 QFMADTGASI

-985 ASASSRLASAGASI
+985 ASASAKLSSAGASI

-1004 RAYSWAKEKW
+1004 RAYNWAAEKW

-1020 TSYFSVPAFATGTSH
+1020 TSY

-1058 VGTNSYRSMGL
+1058 VGTNSYRSTGL

-1082 PDGSRVF
+1082 PDGSKVF

-1103 NGDLLGNMYS
+1103 NGDLLGNMQGAGFG
-1113 PSMGSLASV
+1113 SMVSV
-1122 SVPSAGGGGSSAPVV
+1122 SAPSSDADRPAPVV
-1137 NITGNSFSIREEAD
+1137 NVSGNSFTVREEAD

>member
-1 MAEFVLSA
+1 MAKEFVLSA
-9 VLELKDKLT
+9 VLEMKDMLT
-18 ANVKNA
+18 GGVKNA
-24 RREMG
+24 RKSMNELNNSASATAS
-29 GLSSSA
+29 GLRGVEKSG
-35 ADVSASLKNTGVQGA
+35 VSAMSSLGKSADTAGAKIKSVVKEMSAVPKNT
-50 KAMSDISSSAGKTLQ
+50 
-65 DIKNVGLQ
+65 
-73 GTIALEQTVKAAE
+73 
-86 QASAAA
+86 
-92 RKAGDSV
+92 
-99 SSIQKPAKVPVSIG
+99 SIG
-113 GDAATKLQGIR
+113 ISMKDNAPPKLEGLRSKLRGI
-124 SRLDELTKGAHNVL
+124 SGKSYDVL

-146 GAVNSLKSS
+146 NALSGLKSGV
-155 IGSMVSG
+155 GSMVSG
-162 AVPQAMGLMGIGM
+162 AVPQAMGMMGLGM
-175 GIADTVNTYKNF
+175 GIADTINTYKNF

-271 LSAFGLKAGDSG
+271 LSAFGLKAGDAG

-380 RQSIFEL
+380 RQSLVEL

-497 LLQKSLEDGLDISD
+497 LLKKSLEDGLDISD

-603 GGDGLSDMP
+603 GGGGLSDMP

-626 SGGKAPKGRGE
+626 
-637 APKGGGKAP
+637 GGGK
-646 KGGGEAPKGGKL
+646 APKGGKL

-682 SVGLDYYNANK
+682 SVGLDYYNANQ

-703 YQLSEAKKQVASS
+703 YQLSEAKKRVASS

-731 EINYLQKQHQDAVAD
+731 EINYLQKQHQDAVAN

-761 ANRMNGATGSAI
+761 ANRMNGVTGSAI
-773 GGVAGGLIGGAI
+773 GGIAGGLIGGAI

-794 SAAGAAIGGV
+794 SAAGAAIGGA

-860 MQYVADGFSNNFEYI
+860 MQYVAD
-875 SAQADGVGQAIATSF
+875 
-890 ENAGSWIDN
+890 
-899 NMQYVADSVS
+899 SVS

-921 AGAGIS
+921 AGVSIS
-927 QFMADTGASV
+927 QFMADTGTSIQT
-937 EATFQ
+937 TFQ

-965 LYTMFDDAIASVK
+965 LYTMFDDAIATVK

-985 ASASSRLASAGASI
+985 ASASAKLSSAGASI

-1004 RAYSWAKEKW
+1004 RAYSWAKDKW
-1014 NSFSTG
+1014 NSFASG
-1020 TSYFSVPAFATGTSH
+1020 TSYFQADSGVPAFATGTN
-1035 FSVPAFSTGTD
+1035 
-1046 YFRAVGGVPSFA
+1046 YFRAAGSVPSFA
-1058 VGTNSYRSMGL
+1058 VGTNSYRSAGL

-1103 NGDLLGNMYS
+1103 NGDLLGNMYG

-1137 NITGNSFSIREEAD
+1137 NITGNSFLVREEAD
-1151 IEKIAHAIVEQFLL
+1151 IEKIAHAIVDQFLL

>member
-29 GLSSSA
+29 GLNSSA

-146 GAVNSLKSS
+146 GAVNSLKSG

-271 LSAFGLKAGDSG
+271 LSAFGLKAGDAG

-315 AMKYSIED
+315 AAKYSIED

-329 LMANSGIKGS
+329 LMANAGIKGS
-339 EAGTALRSTLTRL
+339 EAGTALRSTITRL
-352 VKPPKEAAAALG
+352 VQPPKAAAQVLH
-364 TLGISAVKSDG
+364 TLGIQASRSDG
-375 TIKPL
+375 SIKPL
-380 RQSIFEL
+380 RQTLLEL
-387 RSKFKGLTDAQKTQF
+387 RGKFRNLTDAQKTQY

-419 NESDENFSK
+419 NESDENFNK
-428 LANSI
+428 LANSV

-485 RGFVTALKEDVD
+485 RGFVTGLKEDVD
-497 LLQKSLEDGLDISD
+497 LLKKSLEDGLDISD

-548 IVSLSKKAAGSL
+548 IVSLSKKAADSL

-603 GGDGLSDMP
+603 GGGGLSDMP
-612 GTPDVPGTEGKGSK
+612 GTPDVPGTEGKGS
-626 SGGKAPKGRGE
+626 
-637 APKGGGKAP
+637 KGGGKAP

-682 SVGLDYYNANK
+682 SVGLDYYNANQ

-703 YQLSEAKKQVASS
+703 YQLSEAKKQVAAS
-716 TDALYEAKSRGASAD
+716 TDALLEAKSRGASAE
-731 EINYLQKQHQDAVAD
+731 EINYLQKQHQYAVAD

-761 ANRMNGATGSAI
+761 ANRTNGVTGSAI
-773 GGVAGGLIGGAI
+773 GGIAGGLIGGAI

-860 MQYVADGFSNNFEYI
+860 MQYVAD
-875 SAQADGVGQAIATSF
+875 
-890 ENAGSWIDN
+890 
-899 NMQYVADSVS
+899 SVS

-927 QFMADTGASV
+927 QFMADTGASI

-965 LYTMFDDAIASVK
+965 LYTMFDDAIATVK

-985 ASASSRLASAGASI
+985 ASASAKLSSAGASI

-1004 RAYSWAKEKW
+1004 RAYNWAAEKW

>member
-1 MAEFVLSA
+1 MAKEFVLSA
-9 VLELKDKLT
+9 VLEMKDMLT
-18 ANVKNA
+18 GGVKNA
-24 RREMG
+24 RKSMNELNNSASATAS
-29 GLSSSA
+29 GLRGVEKSG
-35 ADVSASLKNTGVQGA
+35 VSAMSSLGKSADAAGAKVKGVVRGMLNVPKNT
-50 KAMSDISSSAGKTLQ
+50 
-65 DIKNVGLQ
+65 
-73 GTIALEQTVKAAE
+73 
-86 QASAAA
+86 
-92 RKAGDSV
+92 
-99 SSIQKPAKVPVSIG
+99 SIG
-113 GDAATKLQGIR
+113 ISMKDNVTPKLEGLRSKLMGI
-124 SRLDELTKGAHNVL
+124 SGKSYDVL

-146 GAVNSLKSS
+146 SAMNSLKNGV
-155 IGSMVSG
+155 GSMVSG
-162 AVPQAMGLMGIGM
+162 AVPQAMGMMGIGM
-175 GIADTVNTYKNF
+175 GIADTINTYKNF

-271 LSAFGLKAGDSG
+271 LSAFGLKAGDAG

-471 GGQGTGGGGPASGL
+471 GGTGTGGGGPAAGL

-497 LLQKSLEDGLDISD
+497 LLKKSLEDGLDISD

-603 GGDGLSDMP
+603 GGGGLSDMP

-626 SGGKAPKGRGE
+626 
-637 APKGGGKAP
+637 GGGK
-646 KGGGEAPKGGKL
+646 APKGGKL

-682 SVGLDYYNANK
+682 SVGLDYYSTNK

-703 YQLSEAKKQVASS
+703 YQLSEAKKQVAAS
-716 TDALYEAKSRGASAD
+716 TDAIYEAKSRGASAE

-761 ANRMNGATGSAI
+761 ANRMNGVTGSAI
-773 GGVAGGLIGGAI
+773 GGIAGGLIGGAI

-794 SAAGAAIGGV
+794 SAAGAAIGGA
-804 AGSAAGDFI
+804 AGSAAGDFV

-846 RGMFEAF
+846 SGMLEAF
-853 GNGVDNN
+853 VNGVDNN
-860 MQYVADGFSNNFEYI
+860 MQYVADGFSNNFEY
-875 SAQADGVGQAIATSF
+875 
-890 ENAGSWIDN
+890 
-899 NMQYVADSVS
+899 
-909 NNFEYL
+909 L

-921 AGAGIS
+921 AGVSIS
-927 QFMADTGASV
+927 QFMADTGTSIQT
-937 EATFQ
+937 TFQ

-965 LYTMFDDAIASVK
+965 LYTMFDDAIATVK

-985 ASASSRLASAGASI
+985 ASASAKLSSAGASI

-1004 RAYSWAKEKW
+1004 RAYNWAAEKW

>member
-1 MAEFVLSA
+1 MAKEFVLSA
-9 VLELKDKLT
+9 VLEMKDMLT
-18 ANVKNA
+18 GGVKNA
-24 RREMG
+24 RKSMNELNNSASATAS
-29 GLSSSA
+29 GLRGVEKSG
-35 ADVSASLKNTGVQGA
+35 VSAMSSLGKSADAAGAKVKGVVRGMLNVPKNT
-50 KAMSDISSSAGKTLQ
+50 
-65 DIKNVGLQ
+65 
-73 GTIALEQTVKAAE
+73 
-86 QASAAA
+86 
-92 RKAGDSV
+92 
-99 SSIQKPAKVPVSIG
+99 SIG
-113 GDAATKLQGIR
+113 ISVKDNATPKLEGLRSKLRGI
-124 SRLDELTKGAHNVL
+124 SGKSYDVL

-146 GAVNSLKSS
+146 SAMNSLKSG

-175 GIADTVNTYKNF
+175 GIADTINTYKNF

-202 ESMKDL
+202 ESMKGL

-271 LSAFGLKAGDSG
+271 LSAFGLKAGDAG

-329 LMANSGIKGS
+329 LMANAGIKGS

-497 LLQKSLEDGLDISD
+497 LLKKSLENGLDISD

-572 NKGTGLPGLPG
+572 NKGTGFPGLPG

-603 GGDGLSDMP
+603 GGGGLSDMP

-626 SGGKAPKGRGE
+626 
-637 APKGGGKAP
+637 GGGK
-646 KGGGEAPKGGKL
+646 APKGGKL

-682 SVGLDYYNANK
+682 SVGLDYYNANQ

-703 YQLSEAKKQVASS
+703 YQLSEAKKRVASS

-746 MSQAQQYADQTEKYN
+746 MNQAQQYADQTEKYN
-761 ANRMNGATGSAI
+761 ANRMNGVTGSAI
-773 GGVAGGLIGGAI
+773 GGIAGGLIGGAI

-794 SAAGAAIGGV
+794 SAAGAAIGGA
-804 AGSAAGDFI
+804 AGSAAGDFV

-860 MQYVADGFSNNFEYI
+860 MQYVAD
-875 SAQADGVGQAIATSF
+875 
-890 ENAGSWIDN
+890 
-899 NMQYVADSVS
+899 SVS

-927 QFMADTGASV
+927 QFMADTGASIA
-937 EATFQ
+937 ATFQ

-985 ASASSRLASAGASI
+985 ASASAKLSSAGASI

-1004 RAYSWAKEKW
+1004 RAYNWAAEKW

-1020 TSYFSVPAFATGTSH
+1020 TSY

-1113 PSMGSLASV
+1113 SGMGSLASV

>member
-1 MAEFVLSA
+1 MAKEFVLSA
-9 VLELKDKLT
+9 VLEMKDMLT
-18 ANVKNA
+18 GGVKNA
-24 RREMG
+24 RKSMNELNNSASATAS
-29 GLSSSA
+29 GLRGVEKSG
-35 ADVSASLKNTGVQGA
+35 VSAMSSLGKSADAAGAKIKSVVKEMSAVPKNT
-50 KAMSDISSSAGKTLQ
+50 
-65 DIKNVGLQ
+65 
-73 GTIALEQTVKAAE
+73 
-86 QASAAA
+86 
-92 RKAGDSV
+92 
-99 SSIQKPAKVPVSIG
+99 SIG
-113 GDAATKLQGIR
+113 ISVKDNATPKLEGLRSKLRGI
-124 SRLDELTKGAHNVL
+124 SGKSYDVL

-146 GAVNSLKSS
+146 NALSGLKSGV
-155 IGSMVSG
+155 GSMVSG
-162 AVPQAMGLMGIGM
+162 AVPQAMGMMGLGM
-175 GIADTVNTYKNF
+175 GIADTINTYKNF

-271 LSAFGLKAGDSG
+271 LSAFGLKAGDAG

-315 AMKYSIED
+315 AVKYSIED

-329 LMANSGIKGS
+329 LMANAGIKGS
-339 EAGTALRSTLTRL
+339 EAGTALRSTITRL
-352 VKPPKEAAAALG
+352 VQPPKAAAQALY
-364 TLGISAVKSDG
+364 TLGIQASRSDG
-375 TIKPL
+375 SIKPL
-380 RQSIFEL
+380 RQTLLEL
-387 RSKFKGLTDAQKTQF
+387 RGKFRNLTDAQKTQY

-419 NESDENFSK
+419 NESDENFNK
-428 LANSI
+428 LANSV

-471 GGQGTGGGGPASGL
+471 GGTGTGGGGPASGL

-497 LLQKSLEDGLDISD
+497 LLKKSLEDGLDISD

-560 AGLAGKGAGGIG
+560 AGLAGKGEGGIG

-603 GGDGLSDMP
+603 GGGGLSDMP
-612 GTPDVPGTEGKGSK
+612 GTPDIPGTEGKGSK
-626 SGGKAPKGRGE
+626 
-637 APKGGGKAP
+637 GGGK
-646 KGGGEAPKGGKL
+646 APKGGKL

-682 SVGLDYYNANK
+682 SVGLDYYNANQ

-703 YQLSEAKKQVASS
+703 YQLSEAKNRVASS

-731 EINYLQKQHQDAVAD
+731 EKNYLQKQHQDAVAD

-761 ANRMNGATGSAI
+761 ANRMNGVTGSAI
-773 GGVAGGLIGGAI
+773 GGIAGGLIGGAI

-794 SAAGAAIGGV
+794 SAAGAAIGGA
-804 AGSAAGDFI
+804 AGSAAGDFV

-846 RGMFEAF
+846 SGMLESFV
-853 GNGVDNN
+853 NGVDNN
-860 MQYVADGFSNNFEYI
+860 MQYVADGFSNNFEY
-875 SAQADGVGQAIATSF
+875 
-890 ENAGSWIDN
+890 
-899 NMQYVADSVS
+899 
-909 NNFEYL
+909 L

-921 AGAGIS
+921 AGVSIS
-927 QFMADTGASV
+927 QFMADTGTSIQT
-937 EATFQ
+937 TFQ

-965 LYTMFDDAIASVK
+965 LYTMFDDAIATVK

-985 ASASSRLASAGASI
+985 ASASAKLSSAGASI

-1004 RAYSWAKEKW
+1004 RAYSWAKDKW
-1014 NSFSTG
+1014 NSFASG
-1020 TSYFSVPAFATGTSH
+1020 TSYFQADSGVPAFATGTN
-1035 FSVPAFSTGTD
+1035 
-1046 YFRAVGGVPSFA
+1046 YFRAAGSVPSFA
-1058 VGTNSYRSMGL
+1058 VGTNSYRSTGL

-1082 PDGSRVF
+1082 PDGSKVF

-1103 NGDLLGNMYS
+1103 NGDLLGNMQGDGFG
-1113 PSMGSLASV
+1113 SMVSV
-1122 SVPSAGGGGSSAPVV
+1122 SAPSPDADRPAPVV
-1137 NITGNSFSIREEAD
+1137 NVSGNSFTVREEAD